1 MASTL
6 NIVIGSHVWVE
17 DKDLS
22 WVDGEVSRI
31 DGKKAHV
38 RTTKGKTVIAN
49 ISDIHPKD
57 TEAPPDG
64 VDDMTRLSYLHE
76 PGVLDNLAVRY
87 AKNIIYTYT
96 GNILIAINPFQR
108 LPNLVDA
115 RTMEKYKGA
124 NLGDLDPHV
133 FAIADVSYRQ
143 MINEGKSNSILVSGE
158 SGAGKTETTKLLMG
172 YLAYLG
178 GRSGTGERTVE
189 QQVLESNPVL
199 EAFGNAKTVRNN
211 NSSRFGK
218 FVEIQ
223 FDKSG
228 KISGAAIRTYLL
240 ERSRVCQIN
249 SPERNYHCFYFLCA
263 APSEDLKKYKLGD
276 PSLFHYLNQ
285 SACIKV
291 DGINDAE
298 EYLATRKAMDTV
310 GITDQEQE
318 AIFRVVAAV
327 LHLGNINFTKGR
339 EADSSIIKDDKSRFH
354 LNTAGELL
362 MCDCEKLENA
372 LIKREINT
380 PEGVITTTV
389 GPNSATISR
398 DGLAKQIYS
407 RLFDWLVNRINASIG
422 QDPNSNKLIG
432 VLDIYGF
439 ESFKTNS
446 FEQLCINFTNEK
458 LQQHFNQNVFK
469 MEQEEYT
476 REQINWSYIEF
487 VDNQDVLD
495 LIERKPGGII
505 ALLDEA
511 CMFPKSTHE
520 TLSQKLYEKFKNHKR
535 FTKPKLSRT
544 AFTIQHYA
552 GDVTYQSD
560 QFLDKNKD
568 YVVAEHQ
575 ELLNASKCSFVS
587 GLFPQATEE
596 NTKSSK
602 SSIATRFKIQLHELM
617 ETLSSTEPHYIRC
630 IKPNSVLKPGI
641 FENTNVLQQLRC
653 SGVLEAI
660 RISCAGYPTRKLF
673 HDFLHR
679 FRVLAPEILK
689 EKNDE
694 KVSCQKVLDKM
705 GLQGYQIG
713 RTKVFLRAGQM
724 ADLDARRTEMRNN
737 AAKGVQSQFRTH
749 VAREQFLVLRDTSIY
764 LQSFV
769 RARLACKQHEF
780 LRQQAAALRI
790 QKNARWYFAWKTY
803 YQLRLSAIT
812 LQAGLRSMAARNEF
826 TFRKKNKASVH
837 IQSQWRC
844 HRDYSNYMNLKRAA
858 LTYQCA
864 WRRRV
869 ARKELRKLKL
879 AARDTQALKVAK
891 EKLEERVEELTSR
904 LDREK
909 KLRADLEK
917 SKADEVSKLKE
928 ALHEM
933 EQRVEEV
940 KAMQEQES
948 AKKAVEEALAQERE
962 KISLL
967 TTEIE
972 GLKVLLV
979 AEREENDKMKKA
991 HANAL
996 ETNEELNKE
1005 VSDADEKIKQFSDT
1019 VRRLEGTVSE
1029 HEGLLLTERQQNEAA
1044 NAALAESQA
1053 RNEALVSKLE
1063 DAVKQNDLLHEADQ
1077 RFQEATKNLESSL
1090 TFEKQRHEANLI
1102 ELAEA
1107 REKIEEL
1114 QREVGDTDE
1123 KFTLLQT
1130 SIQSVEERLREKDA
1144 LLTTERLESEAT
1156 KKSLNESEDRN
1167 QDLLLKIEIAQKDIA
1182 HFQETVRRHEENM
1195 AALET
1200 SLRSERQQNDAIM
1213 KQLAESQGEIG
1224 ELQRKLE
1231 DADARNG
1238 LLQDSLQRHEENMA
1252 ALETSLRS
1260 ERQQNDA
1267 IMKQLAE
1274 SQGEIG
1280 ELQRKLEDADARN
1293 GLLQDSLQRHEE
1305 NMAALETSL
1314 RSERQQNDAIMKQL
1328 AESQGEIGELQRKL
1342 EDADARNGLLQDSLQ
1357 RLEDDAT
1364 TREALMETERKET
1377 EMTKKTLT
1385 EALDQIEELVKEVEC
1400 ANHSVHQLQDS
1411 MQRMEQTAVA
1421 REATL
1426 LAEHQEKDATSK
1438 ALAEA
1443 QGRIEGLLK
1452 EIYSA
1457 NRKNDQ
1463 LQSTIERLEEGATT
1477 TDALYLAERKGHDQ
1491 TKKSLSEA
1499 QETNKELLKKIEKA
1513 EKNIDQLLENVERL
1527 EKDAITRESL
1537 LLTTKQSY
1545 GDTAKLLLESQEK
1558 NQELVHKVEDSDS
1571 KIVLLEDSVK
1581 RLEESTADKDSL
1593 LAIERHEN
1601 SETKKELVG
1610 SQKKIAELLTEV
1622 QDTRANVA
1630 ELEDLIRR
1638 LEGKLAIT
1646 EALLLTEKEQNAST
1660 LKLLAEAQLRIEE
1673 LIKKLEGSDRKSD
1686 SLQDTITRLE
1696 QDVTAKEAL
1705 LLTEKEA
1712 HDATRKTLTEA
1723 QEESGELLK
1732 KIHDNDKHILQL
1744 QFTIQRLEETTVANE
1759 NLLLRE
1765 REQNDITTK
1774 AHNESQEKYEE
1785 LLSKFV
1791 DVDRKIDLLQGTIER
1806 LGENTTKDSLLLSER
1821 HEKDAIKKALTEA
1834 QEKNE
1839 ELLMKVEDAN
1849 EKIEQLQTTIDM
1861 LEDNVAAKDVS
1872 LEAAMK
1878 ENDAIRRSL
1887 TEAQER
1893 NDELLK
1899 KISDSEYRIHL
1910 LQDTIQK
1917 LQVDAISRLSSFVME
1932 KQESDA
1938 SKRAVTE
1945 AHERNEDL
1953 LKRNEDLLKRNDD
1966 LIKKIE
1972 DSSKIV
1978 TQLQEAL
1985 QRLEGKACNLEAENQ
2000 VLRQQATSTPPTSAK
2015 SPASRAKISRIHRS
2029 PENGHNLNGDIRQT
2043 EMKPSTGTSEA
2054 ITSAANVPDLGD
2066 QKDFEHGEKLQRIP
2080 KQKYQPSHHQQP
2092 QDDQQWLLACIPQHL
2107 GFSGSK
2113 PVAALLIYQCLLHW
2127 KSFEAMKTGVF
2138 DSILHA
2144 INSATEAQN
2153 DMRTLAYW
2161 LSNLSTLTVLLQRSF
2176 KTTRTAIS
2184 TPQRRRFS
2192 SERIFHGNQTSN
2204 AGLAYLS
2211 GQSVVGSAGLPQVEA
2226 KYPALLFKQ
2235 QLVDLIEKVYGMIS
2249 DSVKK
2254 ELNPLLELC
2263 IQDPRTSHSSIAKGN
2278 LNGMGQQ
2285 NQLTYWLGIVKILTS
2300 YLDVL
2305 RVNHVPSILVHK
2317 LFTQIFSLIDVQLFN
2332 RLLLRRECCSFS
2344 NGEYVRAGLTELKH
2358 WSDNAT
2364 REFAGSAWEAL
2375 RHIRQAV
2382 DFLVISLKPMRTL
2395 REIHTDVCPALSIQ
2409 QLERIVSMYWDDVN
2423 GTNTI
2428 SAEFTS
2434 SLKSAV
2440 RDESNM
2446 ATSFSILLDDDSSIP
2461 FSLDDIT
2468 KTLPVIE
2475 VADDDFVPF
2484 VHENPSFA
2492 FLLQRGE

>member
-1 MASTL
+1 MASML

-17 DKDLS
+17 DKDLA

-31 DGKKAHV
+31 DGQNAHV
-38 RTTKGKTVIAN
+38 RTTKGDTVTAK

-158 SGAGKTETTKLLMG
+158 SGAGKTETTKLLMR
-172 YLAYLG
+172 YLAFLG

-263 APSEDLKKYKLGD
+263 APSEKYKLGD
-276 PSLFHYLNQ
+276 PSSFHYLNQ
-285 SACIKV
+285 STCIKV

-298 EYLATRKAMDTV
+298 EYLATRNAMDTV
-310 GITDQEQE
+310 GITEQEQE

-327 LHLGNINFTKGR
+327 LHLGNINFAKGR
-339 EADSSIIKDDKSRFH
+339 EVDSSVIKDEKSRFH

-362 MCDCEKLENA
+362 MCDCGKLENA
-372 LIKREINT
+372 LINREINT

-389 GPNSATISR
+389 GPSSATISR

-495 LIERKPGGII
+495 LIEKKPGGII

-575 ELLNASKCSFVS
+575 ELLNASKCPFVS
-587 GLFPQATEE
+587 GLFPPATEE

-602 SSIATRFKIQLHELM
+602 SSIATRFKMQLHELM
-617 ETLSSTEPHYIRC
+617 ETLSSTDPHYIRC
-630 IKPNSVLKPGI
+630 IKPNSVLKPAV

-694 KVSCQKVLDKM
+694 KVACQKILDKI

-724 ADLDARRTEMRNN
+724 AELDARRTEMRNN
-737 AAKGVQSQFRTH
+737 AARGVQSQYRTH
-749 VAREQFLVLRDTSIY
+749 VAREQFLVLRDASIC

-780 LRQQAAALRI
+780 LRQEAAALRI
-790 QKNARWYFAWKTY
+790 QKTTRWYFAWKTY
-803 YQLRLSAIT
+803 CQLRLSAVT
-812 LQAGLRSMAARNEF
+812 LQAGVRAMAARNEF
-826 TFRKKNKASVH
+826 NFRKRNKASIR

-844 HRDYSNYMNLKRAA
+844 HRDYSNYMKLKRAA

-869 ARKELRKLKL
+869 AKKELRKLRM

-891 EKLEERVEELTSR
+891 EKLEQRVEELTNR
-904 LDREK
+904 LGLEK
-909 KLRADLEK
+909 KLRDDLAK
-917 SKADEVSKLKE
+917 SKAEEISKLKT
-928 ALHEM
+928 ALHKM
-933 EQRVEEV
+933 EQQVEEV

-962 KISLL
+962 RINLL

-972 GLKVLLV
+972 GLKELLV
-979 AEREENDKMKKA
+979 AEREENDIRKKA

-996 ETNEELNKE
+996 EMNEELNKK
-1005 VSDADEKIKQFSDT
+1005 VSDADEKIKQFSDI
-1019 VRRLEGTVSE
+1019 VQRLEGTIR
-1029 HEGLLLTERQQNEAA
+1029 EGEALLLIERQQNEATIA
-1044 NAALAESQA
+1044 TFAESQA
-1053 RNEALVSKLE
+1053 KNEALVSKLE
-1063 DAVKQNDLLHEADQ
+1063 DAMKQNDLLRETAQ
-1077 RFQEATKNLESSL
+1077 RFEEAMKTLESSL
-1090 TFEKQRHEANLI
+1090 TFEKQQHEASLV

-1123 KFTLLQT
+1123 KSTLLQT
-1130 SIQSVEERLREKDA
+1130 TIQSLEERLREKDA
-1144 LLTTERLESEAT
+1144 LLTLERQESEAT
-1156 KKSLNESEDRN
+1156 KKSLSESEDRN
-1167 QDLLLKIEIAQKDIA
+1167 QNLLMKIEVAEKEIA
-1182 HFQETVRRHEENM
+1182 HFRETIQRHEENI

-1200 SLRSERQQNDAIM
+1200 SLRSEKQQTDVIM
-1213 KQLAESQGEIG
+1213 KQLADSQGEIG

-1231 DADARNG
+1231 DADG
-1238 LLQDSLQRHEENMA
+1238 
-1252 ALETSLRS
+1252 
-1260 ERQQNDA
+1260 
-1267 IMKQLAE
+1267 
-1274 SQGEIG
+1274 
-1280 ELQRKLEDADARN
+1280 
-1293 GLLQDSLQRHEE
+1293 
-1305 NMAALETSL
+1305 
-1314 RSERQQNDAIMKQL
+1314 
-1328 AESQGEIGELQRKL
+1328 
-1342 EDADARNGLLQDSLQ
+1342 RNGLLQDSLQ
-1357 RLEDDAT
+1357 RLE
-1364 TREALMETERKET
+1364 
-1377 EMTKKTLT
+1377 
-1385 EALDQIEELVKEVEC
+1385 
-1400 ANHSVHQLQDS
+1400 
-1411 MQRMEQTAVA
+1411 
-1421 REATL
+1421 
-1426 LAEHQEKDATSK
+1426 
-1438 ALAEA
+1438 
-1443 QGRIEGLLK
+1443 
-1452 EIYSA
+1452 
-1457 NRKNDQ
+1457 
-1463 LQSTIERLEEGATT
+1463 
-1477 TDALYLAERKGHDQ
+1477 
-1491 TKKSLSEA
+1491 
-1499 QETNKELLKKIEKA
+1499 
-1513 EKNIDQLLENVERL
+1513 
-1527 EKDAITRESL
+1527 
-1537 LLTTKQSY
+1537 
-1545 GDTAKLLLESQEK
+1545 
-1558 NQELVHKVEDSDS
+1558 
-1571 KIVLLEDSVK
+1571 
-1581 RLEESTADKDSL
+1581 ESTTDKDSL

-1601 SETKKELVG
+1601 CETKKELAG
-1610 SQKKIAELLTEV
+1610 SQKKIEELLTEV
-1622 QDTRANVA
+1622 QGAHVNIA
-1630 ELEDLIRR
+1630 ELEESIRR
-1638 LEGKLAIT
+1638 LEQDGTAKD
-1646 EALLLTEKEQNAST
+1646 ALLLTEKQAH
-1660 LKLLAEAQLRIEE
+1660 EAT
-1673 LIKKLEGSDRKSD
+1673 K
-1686 SLQDTITRLE
+1686 
-1696 QDVTAKEAL
+1696 
-1705 LLTEKEA
+1705 
-1712 HDATRKTLTEA
+1712 KTLSEA
-1723 QEESGELLK
+1723 QERNEELLK
-1732 KIHDNDKHILQL
+1732 KIYDNDKNILQL
-1744 QFTIQRLEETTVANE
+1744 QFTIQRLEETTVAKE

-1765 REQNDITTK
+1765 KEQNDATTK
-1774 AHNESQEKYEE
+1774 AHIESQEKYEE
-1785 LLSKFV
+1785 LLKKFV
-1791 DVDRKIDLLQGTIER
+1791 DVDTKIDLLQGTIER
-1806 LGENTTKDSLLLSER
+1806 FGENTTTKDALLLSER
-1821 HEKDAIKKALTEA
+1821 NEKDAIRKALTEA
-1834 QEKNE
+1834 DEKNE

-1849 EKIEQLQTTIDM
+1849 EKIEHLQTMINK
-1861 LEDNVAAKDVS
+1861 LEDNIAAKDVS
-1872 LEAAMK
+1872 LEAATK
-1878 ENDAIRRSL
+1878 ENDTIRKSL
-1887 TEAQER
+1887 AEAQER

-1910 LQDTIQK
+1910 LQDTVQK

-1938 SKRAVTE
+1938 AKRAVTE

-1953 LKRNEDLLKRNDD
+1953 LKRNEDLLKRNDA

-1972 DSSKIV
+1972 ESSKIV

-1985 QRLEGKACNLEAENQ
+1985 QRLEGKAANLEAENQ
-2000 VLRQQATSTPPTSAK
+2000 VLRQQATSTPPSTAK
-2015 SPASRAKISRIHRS
+2015 SPASRSKITRIHRS
-2029 PENGHNLNGDIRQT
+2029 PENGHILNGDIRQT
-2043 EMKPSTGTSEA
+2043 EMKPSTSTSDA
-2054 ITSAANVPDLGD
+2054 ITSSGNVTDLGD
-2066 QKDFEHGEKLQRIP
+2066 QKEFEHGEKLQRIP
-2080 KQKYQPSHHQQP
+2080 KPKYQSSHHQQP
-2092 QDDQQWLLACIPQHL
+2092 QDDQQWLLTCISQYL

-2144 INSATEAQN
+2144 INMATEAQN

-2192 SERIFHGNQTSN
+2192 SDRIFHGNQTSN

-2211 GQSVVGSAGLPQVEA
+2211 GQTVVGSAGLPQVEA

-2263 IQDPRTSHSSIAKGN
+2263 IQDPRTSHSSLAKGH

-2285 NQLTYWLGIVKILTS
+2285 NQLTHWLGIVKILTS

-2305 RVNHVPSILVHK
+2305 KANHVPSVLVHK

-2344 NGEYVRAGLTELKH
+2344 NGEYVRAGLAELKH

-2395 REIHTDVCPALSIQ
+2395 REIRTDVCPALSIQ

-2440 RDESNM
+2440 REESNM

-2475 VADDDFVPF
+2475 VADDDLLPF

>member
-1 MASTL
+1 
-6 NIVIGSHVWVE
+6 
-17 DKDLS
+17 
-22 WVDGEVSRI
+22 
-31 DGKKAHV
+31 
-38 RTTKGKTVIAN
+38 
-49 ISDIHPKD
+49 
-57 TEAPPDG
+57 
-64 VDDMTRLSYLHE
+64 
-76 PGVLDNLAVRY
+76 
-87 AKNIIYTYT
+87 
-96 GNILIAINPFQR
+96 
-108 LPNLVDA
+108 
-115 RTMEKYKGA
+115 
-124 NLGDLDPHV
+124 
-133 FAIADVSYRQ
+133 
-143 MINEGKSNSILVSGE
+143 MINEGKSNSVLVSGE
-158 SGAGKTETTKLLMG
+158 SGAGKTETTKLLMR
-172 YLAYLG
+172 YLAFLG

-276 PSLFHYLNQ
+276 PSSFHYLNQ
-285 SACIKV
+285 SACIQV

-298 EYLATRKAMDTV
+298 EYLATRNAMDTV

-327 LHLGNINFTKGR
+327 LHLGNINFAKGR
-339 EADSSIIKDDKSRFH
+339 EVDSSIIKDDKSRFH
-354 LNTAGELL
+354 LKTAGELL

-407 RLFDWLVNRINASIG
+407 RLFEWLVNRINASIG
-422 QDPNSNKLIG
+422 QDPDSNKLIG

-495 LIERKPGGII
+495 LIEKKPGGII

-520 TLSQKLYEKFKNHKR
+520 TLSQKLYEKFKTHKR

-575 ELLNASKCSFVS
+575 ELLNGSKCSFVS
-587 GLFPQATEE
+587 GLFPPATEE

-602 SSIATRFKIQLHELM
+602 SSIATRFKMQLHELM

-660 RISCAGYPTRKLF
+660 RISCAGYPTRKQF

-679 FRVLAPEILK
+679 FCVLAPEILK

-694 KVSCQKVLDKM
+694 KVSCQKILDKM

-724 ADLDARRTEMRNN
+724 AELDGRRTEMRNS
-737 AAKGVQSQFRTH
+737 AARGLQSQFRTH
-749 VAREQFLVLRDTSIY
+749 VAREQFLVLRDTSIC

-769 RARLACKQHEF
+769 RARLACKQHEL
-780 LRQQAAALRI
+780 LRQQTAVLRI

-803 YQLRLSAIT
+803 YQMRLSAIT
-812 LQAGLRSMAARNEF
+812 LQAGLRAMAARNEF
-826 TFRKKNKASVH
+826 TFRKRNKASVH

-844 HRDYSNYMNLKRAA
+844 HRDYSNFMKLKRAA

-864 WRRRV
+864 WRRSV
-869 ARKELRKLKL
+869 ARKELRKLKM

-891 EKLEERVEELTSR
+891 EKLEEYVEELKSC
-904 LDREK
+904 LGREK
-909 KLRADLEK
+909 KLRADFEK
-917 SKADEVSKLKE
+917 SKAEEVSKLKE
-928 ALHEM
+928 ALYEM
-933 EQRVEEV
+933 EQQVEEV

-948 AKKAVEEALAQERE
+948 AKKAVEEALTQERE

-972 GLKVLLV
+972 GLNALLV
-979 AEREENDKMKKA
+979 AEREENDVMKKV

-996 ETNEELNKE
+996 ETNEELNKKI
-1005 VSDADEKIKQFSDT
+1005 SDADEKIKQFSDT
-1019 VRRLEGTVSE
+1019 VQRLEGTVSE
-1029 HEGLLLTERQQNEAA
+1029 YEALLLTERQQNEAA
-1044 NAALAESQA
+1044 NAAVAESQA
-1053 RNEALVSKLE
+1053 RSEALVSKLE
-1063 DAVKQNDLLHEADQ
+1063 DAVKQNDLLHEAAQ
-1077 RFQEATKNLESSL
+1077 RFEEATKNLESSL
-1090 TFEKQRHEANLI
+1090 TFEKQRHQANLI
-1102 ELAEA
+1102 ELDEA

-1123 KFTLLQT
+1123 KSTLLQT
-1130 SIQSVEERLREKDA
+1130 SIQSLEERLGEKDA

-1167 QDLLLKIEIAQKDIA
+1167 KDLLMKIEVAEKDIA
-1182 HFQETVRRHEENM
+1182 HFQETVQRNEENM

-1200 SLRSERQQNDAIM
+1200 SLRSERQQ
-1213 KQLAESQGEIG
+1213 K
-1224 ELQRKLE
+1224 
-1231 DADARNG
+1231 
-1238 LLQDSLQRHEENMA
+1238 
-1252 ALETSLRS
+1252 
-1260 ERQQNDA
+1260 
-1267 IMKQLAE
+1267 
-1274 SQGEIG
+1274 
-1280 ELQRKLEDADARN
+1280 
-1293 GLLQDSLQRHEE
+1293 
-1305 NMAALETSL
+1305 
-1314 RSERQQNDAIMKQL
+1314 DAIMKQL

-1357 RLEDDAT
+1357 RLE
-1364 TREALMETERKET
+1364 
-1377 EMTKKTLT
+1377 
-1385 EALDQIEELVKEVEC
+1385 
-1400 ANHSVHQLQDS
+1400 
-1411 MQRMEQTAVA
+1411 
-1421 REATL
+1421 
-1426 LAEHQEKDATSK
+1426 
-1438 ALAEA
+1438 
-1443 QGRIEGLLK
+1443 
-1452 EIYSA
+1452 
-1457 NRKNDQ
+1457 
-1463 LQSTIERLEEGATT
+1463 
-1477 TDALYLAERKGHDQ
+1477 
-1491 TKKSLSEA
+1491 
-1499 QETNKELLKKIEKA
+1499 
-1513 EKNIDQLLENVERL
+1513 
-1527 EKDAITRESL
+1527 
-1537 LLTTKQSY
+1537 
-1545 GDTAKLLLESQEK
+1545 
-1558 NQELVHKVEDSDS
+1558 
-1571 KIVLLEDSVK
+1571 
-1581 RLEESTADKDSL
+1581 ESTADKDSL
-1593 LAIERHEN
+1593 LATERHEN
-1601 SETKKELVG
+1601 SETKKELAG

-1622 QDTRANVA
+1622 QDTGAYIA
-1630 ELEDLIRR
+1630 ELEGSVRR
-1638 LEGKLAIT
+1638 LEGNLTVT
-1646 EALLLTEKEQNAST
+1646 EASLLTEKEQNAST
-1660 LKLLAEAQLRIEE
+1660 LKLLTEAQLRIEE
-1673 LIKKLEGSDRKSD
+1673 LIKKLEGSNRKSD
-1686 SLQDTITRLE
+1686 SLLDTITRLE
-1696 QDVTAKEAL
+1696 QDVSAKEVL
-1705 LLTEKEA
+1705 LLTEKQA
-1712 HDATRKTLTEA
+1712 HEATRKTLTEV
-1723 QEESGELLK
+1723 QEKSEELLK

-1765 REQNDITTK
+1765 REQNDTTTK

-1785 LLSKFV
+1785 LLKKFI

-1806 LGENTTKDSLLLSER
+1806 LGENTTAKDSLLLSER
-1821 HEKDAIKKALTEA
+1821 HEKAAIKKALTEA
-1834 QEKNE
+1834 EEKNE

-1849 EKIEQLQTTIDM
+1849 EKIGHLQTKINM

-1872 LEAAMK
+1872 LEAAIK
-1878 ENDAIRRSL
+1878 ENDATRKSL

-1893 NDELLK
+1893 NGELLK
-1899 KISDSEYRIHL
+1899 KISDSDYRIHL
-1910 LQDTIQK
+1910 LQDTVQK

-1932 KQESDA
+1932 KQESDIA
-1938 SKRAVTE
+1938 KRAVTE

-1985 QRLEGKACNLEAENQ
+1985 QRLEGKASNLEVENQ
-2000 VLRQQATSTPPTSAK
+2000 VLRQHATSTPPSTAK
-2015 SPASRAKISRIHRS
+2015 SPASRSKISRIHRS
-2029 PENGHNLNGDIRQT
+2029 PENGHILNGDIRQT
-2043 EMKPSTGTSEA
+2043 EMKPSTGTSAA
-2054 ITSAANVPDLGD
+2054 ITSVANVPDLGD
-2066 QKDFEHGEKLQRIP
+2066 QKEFEHGEKLQRIP
-2080 KQKYQPSHHQQP
+2080 KQKYQPSHNQQP
-2092 QDDQQWLLACIPQHL
+2092 QDDQQWLVTCISQYL

-2144 INSATEAQN
+2144 INSATEVQN

-2161 LSNLSTLTVLLQRSF
+2161 LSNLSTLTVFLQRSF
-2176 KTTRTAIS
+2176 KTTRTTIS

-2192 SERIFHGNQTSN
+2192 SERMFGNQTSN

-2211 GQSVVGSAGLPQVEA
+2211 GQSVGSAGLLQVEA

-2263 IQDPRTSHSSIAKGN
+2263 IQDPQTSQSSIAKGN

-2285 NQLTYWLGIVKILTS
+2285 NQLTHWLGIVKILTS

-2305 RVNHVPSILVHK
+2305 RENHVPSILVHK
-2317 LFTQIFSLIDVQLFN
+2317 LFTQMFSLIDVQLFN

-2344 NGEYVRAGLTELKH
+2344 NGEYIRAGLAELKH

-2395 REIHTDVCPALSIQ
+2395 REIRTDVCPALSIQ

-2434 SLKSAV
+2434 SLKSAI

-2446 ATSFSILLDDDSSIP
+2446 ATNFSILLDDDSSIP

-2475 VADDDFVPF
+2475 LADDDFLPF

>member
-1 MASTL
+1 ML

-17 DKDLS
+17 DKDLA
-22 WVDGEVSRI
+22 WVDGEVFRI
-31 DGKKAHV
+31 DGQNAHV

-57 TEAPPDG
+57 TEAPPGG

-108 LPNLVDA
+108 LPNLVDS

-158 SGAGKTETTKLLMG
+158 SGAGKTETTKLLMR
-172 YLAYLG
+172 YLAFLG

-276 PSLFHYLNQ
+276 PSSFHYLNQ

-298 EYLATRKAMDTV
+298 EYLATRNAMYTV
-310 GITDQEQE
+310 GITEQEQE

-327 LHLGNINFTKGR
+327 LHLGNINFAKGR
-339 EADSSIIKDDKSRFH
+339 EVDSSVIKDDKSRFH

-362 MCDCEKLENA
+362 MCDCGKLENA
-372 LIKREINT
+372 LINREINT

-422 QDPNSNKLIG
+422 QDPDSNKLIG

-495 LIERKPGGII
+495 LIEKKPGGII

-587 GLFPQATEE
+587 VLFPPATEE

-602 SSIATRFKIQLHELM
+602 SSIASRFKMQLHELM

-630 IKPNSVLKPGI
+630 IKPNSVLKPAI

-694 KVSCQKVLDKM
+694 KVACQKILDKI

-724 ADLDARRTEMRNN
+724 AELDARRTEMRNN
-737 AAKGVQSQFRTH
+737 AARGVQSQYRTH
-749 VAREQFLVLRDTSIY
+749 VAREQFLVLRDASIC

-790 QKNARWYFAWKTY
+790 QKTTRWYFAWKTY
-803 YQLRLSAIT
+803 CQLRLSAVT
-812 LQAGLRSMAARNEF
+812 LQAGLRAMSARNEF
-826 TFRKKNKASVH
+826 NFRKRNKASVH

-844 HRDYSNYMNLKRAA
+844 HRDYSNYMKLKRAA

-869 ARKELRKLKL
+869 ARKELRKLKM

-904 LDREK
+904 LGLEK

-917 SKADEVSKLKE
+917 SKEEEVSKLKV

-972 GLKVLLV
+972 GLKALLV
-979 AEREENDKMKKA
+979 AEREENDVAKKA

-996 ETNEELNKE
+996 EMNEELNKK
-1005 VSDADEKIKQFSDT
+1005 VSDADEKIKQFNDT
-1019 VRRLEGTVSE
+1019 VQRLEGTIR
-1029 HEGLLLTERQQNEAA
+1029 EGETLLLTERQQNEAA
-1044 NAALAESQA
+1044 SATLAESQA
-1053 RNEALVSKLE
+1053 RNGALVSKLE
-1063 DAVKQNDLLHEADQ
+1063 DAVKQNDLLQETVQ
-1077 RFQEATKNLESSL
+1077 RFEEAMKNLESSL
-1090 TFEKQRHEANLI
+1090 TFEKQQHEASLV

-1123 KFTLLQT
+1123 KSTLLQT
-1130 SIQSVEERLREKDA
+1130 AIQSLEERLREKEA
-1144 LLTTERLESEAT
+1144 LLATERQESEAT
-1156 KKSLNESEDRN
+1156 KKSLSESEDRN
-1167 QDLLLKIEIAQKDIA
+1167 QELLMKTEVTEKEIA
-1182 HFQETVRRHEENM
+1182 HFQET
-1195 AALET
+1195 
-1200 SLRSERQQNDAIM
+1200 I
-1213 KQLAESQGEIG
+1213 
-1224 ELQRKLE
+1224 
-1231 DADARNG
+1231 
-1238 LLQDSLQRHEENMA
+1238 QRHEENMA

-1267 IMKQLAE
+1267 IMKQQAD
-1274 SQGEIG
+1274 SQAEIG
-1280 ELQRKLEDADARN
+1280 ELQRKLEDADGRN
-1293 GLLQDSLQRHEE
+1293 
-1305 NMAALETSL
+1305 
-1314 RSERQQNDAIMKQL
+1314 K
-1328 AESQGEIGELQRKL
+1328 
-1342 EDADARNGLLQDSLQ
+1342 LLQDSLQ
-1357 RLEDDAT
+1357 RLEEDAT
-1364 TREALMETERKET
+1364 AREALMVTERQEN
-1377 EMTKKTLT
+1377 EVTKKTLT

-1411 MQRMEQTAVA
+1411 IQRLEQSAVA

-1426 LAEHQEKDATSK
+1426 LTERQEKDAISK

-1457 NRKNDQ
+1457 SRKTDQ
-1463 LQSTIERLEEGATT
+1463 LQNTIERLEEGATT
-1477 TDALYLAERKGHDQ
+1477 TDALYLEEKQEHDQ

-1499 QETNKELLKKIEKA
+1499 QEINKELLTKIEEA

-1527 EKDAITRESL
+1527 EKDTTARESI

-1545 GDTAKLLLESQEK
+1545 DETAKLLLESQER
-1558 NQELVHKVEDSDS
+1558 NQELMHIVEDSAS

-1601 SETKKELVG
+1601 SETKKELAG
-1610 SQKKIAELLTEV
+1610 SQKKIEELLTEV
-1622 QDTRANVA
+1622 QDTRTCIA
-1630 ELEDLIRR
+1630 ELEESVRR
-1638 LEGKLAIT
+1638 LEGNLGVT

-1660 LKLLAEAQLRIEE
+1660 LKLLSEAQLRIED
-1673 LIKKLEGSDRKSD
+1673 LIKKLEGADRKSD

-1696 QDVTAKEAL
+1696 QEATAKEAL
-1705 LLTEKEA
+1705 LLTEKQA
-1712 HDATRKTLTEA
+1712 HEATRKTLSEV
-1723 QEESGELLK
+1723 QERNEELLK
-1732 KIHDNDKHILQL
+1732 NIHDNDKHILQL

-1765 REQNDITTK
+1765 REQNDATSK
-1774 AHNESQEKYEE
+1774 AHVESQEKYEE
-1785 LLSKFV
+1785 LLKKFV

-1806 LGENTTKDSLLLSER
+1806 LGENTTTKDALLLSER
-1821 HEKDAIKKALTEA
+1821 HEKDAVKKALTEA
-1834 QEKNE
+1834 DEKNE

-1849 EKIEQLQTTIDM
+1849 EKIEHLQTMIIK

-1878 ENDAIRRSL
+1878 ENDTIRKSL

-1910 LQDTIQK
+1910 LQDTVQK

-1938 SKRAVTE
+1938 AKRAVTE

-1972 DSSKIV
+1972 ESSKIV
-1978 TQLQEAL
+1978 IQLQEAL
-1985 QRLEGKACNLEAENQ
+1985 QRIEGKAANLEAENQ
-2000 VLRQQATSTPPTSAK
+2000 ALRQQATATPPSTAK
-2015 SPASRAKISRIHRS
+2015 SPASRSKITRIHRS
-2029 PENGHNLNGDIRQT
+2029 PENGHILNGDMRQT
-2043 EMKPSTGTSEA
+2043 EMKPSTSTSEA
-2054 ITSAANVPDLGD
+2054 ITSAGNVPDSGD
-2066 QKDFEHGEKLQRIP
+2066 QKEFEHGEKLQRIP
-2080 KQKYQPSHHQQP
+2080 RQKYQPSHHQQP
-2092 QDDQQWLLACIPQHL
+2092 QDDQQWLLTCISQYL

-2184 TPQRRRFS
+2184 TPRRRFS
-2192 SERIFHGNQTSN
+2192 SERIFHGNQAPN

-2211 GQSVVGSAGLPQVEA
+2211 GQSAVGSAGLLQVEA

-2263 IQDPRTSHSSIAKGN
+2263 IQDPRTSHSSLAKGH

-2285 NQLTYWLGIVKILTS
+2285 NQLTHWLGIVKILTS

-2305 RVNHVPSILVHK
+2305 KANHVSAK
-2317 LFTQIFSLIDVQLFN
+2317 LLLTYLCFET

-2344 NGEYVRAGLTELKH
+2344 NGEYVRAGLAELKH

-2395 REIHTDVCPALSIQ
+2395 REIRTDVCPALSIQ

-2440 RDESNM
+2440 REESNM

-2468 KTLPVIE
+2468 KTLPAIE
-2475 VADDDFVPF
+2475 VADDDLLPF

>member
-1 MASTL
+1 
-6 NIVIGSHVWVE
+6 
-17 DKDLS
+17 
-22 WVDGEVSRI
+22 
-31 DGKKAHV
+31 
-38 RTTKGKTVIAN
+38 
-49 ISDIHPKD
+49 
-57 TEAPPDG
+57 
-64 VDDMTRLSYLHE
+64 
-76 PGVLDNLAVRY
+76 
-87 AKNIIYTYT
+87 
-96 GNILIAINPFQR
+96 
-108 LPNLVDA
+108 
-115 RTMEKYKGA
+115 
-124 NLGDLDPHV
+124 
-133 FAIADVSYRQ
+133 

-1238 LLQDSLQRHEENMA
+1238 LLQDSLQR
-1252 ALETSLRS
+1252 
-1260 ERQQNDA
+1260 
-1267 IMKQLAE
+1267 
-1274 SQGEIG
+1274 
-1280 ELQRKLEDADARN
+1280 
-1293 GLLQDSLQRHEE
+1293 
-1305 NMAALETSL
+1305 
-1314 RSERQQNDAIMKQL
+1314 
-1328 AESQGEIGELQRKL
+1328 
-1342 EDADARNGLLQDSLQ
+1342 
-1357 RLEDDAT
+1357 
-1364 TREALMETERKET
+1364 
-1377 EMTKKTLT
+1377 
-1385 EALDQIEELVKEVEC
+1385 
-1400 ANHSVHQLQDS
+1400 
-1411 MQRMEQTAVA
+1411 
-1421 REATL
+1421 
-1426 LAEHQEKDATSK
+1426 
-1438 ALAEA
+1438 
-1443 QGRIEGLLK
+1443 
-1452 EIYSA
+1452 
-1457 NRKNDQ
+1457 
-1463 LQSTIERLEEGATT
+1463 
-1477 TDALYLAERKGHDQ
+1477 
-1491 TKKSLSEA
+1491 
-1499 QETNKELLKKIEKA
+1499 
-1513 EKNIDQLLENVERL
+1513 
-1527 EKDAITRESL
+1527 
-1537 LLTTKQSY
+1537 
-1545 GDTAKLLLESQEK
+1545 
-1558 NQELVHKVEDSDS
+1558 
-1571 KIVLLEDSVK
+1571 
-1581 RLEESTADKDSL
+1581 
-1593 LAIERHEN
+1593 
-1601 SETKKELVG
+1601 
-1610 SQKKIAELLTEV
+1610 
-1622 QDTRANVA
+1622 
-1630 ELEDLIRR
+1630 
-1638 LEGKLAIT
+1638 
-1646 EALLLTEKEQNAST
+1646 
-1660 LKLLAEAQLRIEE
+1660 
-1673 LIKKLEGSDRKSD
+1673 
-1686 SLQDTITRLE
+1686 LE

>member
-1 MASTL
+1 MASMS

-22 WVDGEVSRI
+22 WVDGEVFRI
-31 DGKKAHV
+31 DGQNAHV
-38 RTTKGKTVIAN
+38 RTTKGKTVTAN

-158 SGAGKTETTKLLMG
+158 SGAGKTETTKLLMR
-172 YLAYLG
+172 YLAFLG

-276 PSLFHYLNQ
+276 PSSFHYLNQ

-298 EYLATRKAMDTV
+298 EYLATRNAMDTV

-327 LHLGNINFTKGR
+327 LHLGNINFAKGR
-339 EADSSIIKDDKSRFH
+339 EVDSSIIKDDKSRFH

-372 LIKREINT
+372 LINREINT

-422 QDPNSNKLIG
+422 QDPDSNKLIG

-495 LIERKPGGII
+495 LIEKKPGGII

-587 GLFPQATEE
+587 GLFPPATEE

-602 SSIATRFKIQLHELM
+602 SSIATRFKVQLHELM

-660 RISCAGYPTRKLF
+660 RISCAGYPTRKQF

-694 KVSCQKVLDKM
+694 KVSCQKILDKM

-713 RTKVFLRAGQM
+713 ITKVFLRAGQM
-724 ADLDARRTEMRNN
+724 AELDARRTEMRNN
-737 AAKGVQSQFRTH
+737 AARGVQSQFRTH
-749 VAREQFLVLRDTSIY
+749 VAREQFLVLRDASIC
-764 LQSFV
+764 LQSLV
-769 RARLACKQHEF
+769 RARLACKQHEL

-812 LQAGLRSMAARNEF
+812 LQAGLRAMAARNEF
-826 TFRKKNKASVH
+826 TFRKRNKASVH

-844 HRDYSNYMNLKRAA
+844 HRDYSNYMKLRRAA

-869 ARKELRKLKL
+869 ARKELRKLRM

-909 KLRADLEK
+909 KLRVDLEK
-917 SKADEVSKLKE
+917 SKAEEVSKLKE
-928 ALHEM
+928 ALQEM

-972 GLKVLLV
+972 GLKALLV
-979 AEREENDKMKKA
+979 AEREENDVAKKA

-996 ETNEELNKE
+996 ETNEELNKK

-1019 VRRLEGTVSE
+1019 VQRLEGTVRE
-1029 HEGLLLTERQQNEAA
+1029 HEALLLTERQQNEAA

-1053 RNEALVSKLE
+1053 RNEVLVSKLE
-1063 DAVKQNDLLHEADQ
+1063 DAVKQNDLLHEAAQ
-1077 RFQEATKNLESSL
+1077 RFEEATKNLESSL

-1102 ELAEA
+1102 QLAEA

-1123 KFTLLQT
+1123 KSTLLQT
-1130 SIQSVEERLREKDA
+1130 SIQSLEERLREKDA
-1144 LLTTERLESEAT
+1144 LLITERLESEAT

-1167 QDLLLKIEIAQKDIA
+1167 QDLVMKIEVTEKDIA
-1182 HFQETVRRHEENM
+1182 HFQETV
-1195 AALET
+1195 
-1200 SLRSERQQNDAIM
+1200 
-1213 KQLAESQGEIG
+1213 
-1224 ELQRKLE
+1224 
-1231 DADARNG
+1231 
-1238 LLQDSLQRHEENMA
+1238 QRHEENMA

-1267 IMKQLAE
+1267 IVKQLAE
-1274 SQGEIG
+1274 SQGEVG
-1280 ELQRKLEDADARN
+1280 ELQRKLEDACARN
-1293 GLLQDSLQRHEE
+1293 S
-1305 NMAALETSL
+1305 
-1314 RSERQQNDAIMKQL
+1314 
-1328 AESQGEIGELQRKL
+1328 
-1342 EDADARNGLLQDSLQ
+1342 LLQDSLQ
-1357 RLEDDAT
+1357 RLEEDAT
-1364 TREALMETERKET
+1364 TREALMVTERKET
-1377 EMTKKTLT
+1377 EVTKKTLT

-1411 MQRMEQTAVA
+1411 IQRLEQTAVA

-1426 LAEHQEKDATSK
+1426 LTERQEKDATSK

-1457 NRKNDQ
+1457 NRKTDQ

-1477 TDALYLAERKGHDQ
+1477 TDALYLAERKEHDQ

-1499 QETNKELLKKIEKA
+1499 QETNKELQKKIVEA

-1527 EKDAITRESL
+1527 EKDATTRESL
-1537 LLTTKQSY
+1537 LLTTMQSY
-1545 GDTAKLLLESQEK
+1545 DDTTKLLLESQEK
-1558 NQELVHKVEDSDS
+1558 NRELVHKVEESDS

-1581 RLEESTADKDSL
+1581 RLEEITADKDSL

-1601 SETKKELVG
+1601 SETKKELAG

-1622 QDTRANVA
+1622 QDTRANIA
-1630 ELEDLIRR
+1630 ELEDSVR
-1638 LEGKLAIT
+1638 
-1646 EALLLTEKEQNAST
+1646 
-1660 LKLLAEAQLRIEE
+1660 
-1673 LIKKLEGSDRKSD
+1673 
-1686 SLQDTITRLE
+1686 RLE

-1705 LLTEKEA
+1705 LLTEKQA
-1712 HDATRKTLTEA
+1712 HEETRKTLTET
-1723 QEESGELLK
+1723 QEKSEELLK
-1732 KIHDNDKHILQL
+1732 KIHDSDKHILQL

-1765 REQNDITTK
+1765 REQNDTTTK

-1785 LLSKFV
+1785 LLTKFI
-1791 DVDRKIDLLQGTIER
+1791 DVDRKIDLLQDTIER
-1806 LGENTTKDSLLLSER
+1806 LGENTTTKDSLLLSER
-1821 HEKDAIKKALTEA
+1821 HEKDAIKKTLTEA
-1834 QEKNE
+1834 EEKNE

-1849 EKIEQLQTTIDM
+1849 EKIGHLQTTINT

-1878 ENDAIRRSL
+1878 ENDAIRKSL

-1910 LQDTIQK
+1910 LQDTVQK

-1938 SKRAVTE
+1938 AKRAVTE

-1985 QRLEGKACNLEAENQ
+1985 QRLEGKASNLEAENQ
-2000 VLRQQATSTPPTSAK
+2000 ILRQQATSTPPSTAK
-2015 SPASRAKISRIHRS
+2015 SPASRLKISRIHRS
-2029 PENGHNLNGDIRQT
+2029 PENGHIFNGDIRQT

-2092 QDDQQWLLACIPQHL
+2092 QDDQQWLLTCISQYL

-2113 PVAALLIYQCLLHW
+2113 PVAALLIYQCFLHW
-2127 KSFEAMKTGVF
+2127 KSFEAMKTSVF
-2138 DSILHA
+2138 DNVLHA

-2285 NQLTYWLGIVKILTS
+2285 NQLTHWLGIVKILTS

-2305 RVNHVPSILVHK
+2305 RANHVPSILVHK

-2344 NGEYVRAGLTELKH
+2344 NGEYVRAGLAELKH

-2375 RHIRQAV
+2375 KHIRQAV

-2395 REIHTDVCPALSIQ
+2395 REIRTDVCPALSIQ

-2440 RDESNM
+2440 REESNM

-2475 VADDDFVPF
+2475 VADDDFLPF

>member
-1 MASTL
+1 MNHGASLALMFLFVCYDADVSECEIVFFRWRLFLAGFGAVFCGFATRVLGKVKSVACDILQASML

-22 WVDGEVSRI
+22 WVDGEVFRI
-31 DGKKAHV
+31 DGQNAHV
-38 RTTKGKTVIAN
+38 HTTKGKTVIAN
-49 ISDIHPKD
+49 ISNIHPKD

-87 AKNIIYTYT
+87 AKNIIYVSDAFVTLWEAQLLCESIFSNVLLLTSQTYT

-108 LPNLVDA
+108 LPSLVDA
-115 RTMEKYKGA
+115 LTMEKYKGA

-133 FAIADVSYRQ
+133 FAIADAAYRQ
-143 MINEGKSNSILVSGE
+143 MINEGKSNSVLVSGE
-158 SGAGKTETTKLLMG
+158 SGAGKTETTKLLMR
-172 YLAYLG
+172 YLAFLG

-276 PSLFHYLNQ
+276 PSSFHYLNQ
-285 SACIKV
+285 SACIQV

-298 EYLATRKAMDTV
+298 EYLATRNAMDTV

-327 LHLGNINFTKGR
+327 LHLGNINFAKGR
-339 EADSSIIKDDKSRFH
+339 EVDSSIIKDDKSRFH
-354 LNTAGELL
+354 LKTAGELL

-407 RLFDWLVNRINASIG
+407 RLFEWLVNRINASIG
-422 QDPNSNKLIG
+422 QDPDSNKLIG

-458 LQQHFNQNVFK
+458 LQQHFNQ
-469 MEQEEYT
+469 
-476 REQINWSYIEF
+476 
-487 VDNQDVLD
+487 
-495 LIERKPGGII
+495 KPGGII

-520 TLSQKLYEKFKNHKR
+520 TLSQKLYEKFKTHKR

-575 ELLNASKCSFVS
+575 ELLNGSKCSFVS
-587 GLFPQATEE
+587 GLFPPATEE

-602 SSIATRFKIQLHELM
+602 SSIATRFKMQLHELM

-660 RISCAGYPTRKLF
+660 RISCAGYPTRKQF

-679 FRVLAPEILK
+679 FCVLAPEILK

-694 KVSCQKVLDKM
+694 KVSCQKILDKM

-724 ADLDARRTEMRNN
+724 AELDGRRTEMRNS
-737 AAKGVQSQFRTH
+737 AARGLQSQFRTH
-749 VAREQFLVLRDTSIY
+749 VAREQFLVLRDTSIC

-769 RARLACKQHEF
+769 RARLACKQHEL
-780 LRQQAAALRI
+780 LRQQTAVLRI

-803 YQLRLSAIT
+803 YQMRLSAIT
-812 LQAGLRSMAARNEF
+812 LQAGLRAMAARNEF
-826 TFRKKNKASVH
+826 TFRKRNKASVH

-844 HRDYSNYMNLKRAA
+844 HRDYSNFMKLKRAA

-864 WRRRV
+864 WRRSV
-869 ARKELRKLKL
+869 ARKELRKLKM

-891 EKLEERVEELTSR
+891 EKLEEYVEELKSC
-904 LDREK
+904 LGREK
-909 KLRADLEK
+909 KLRADFEK
-917 SKADEVSKLKE
+917 SKAEEVSKLKE
-928 ALHEM
+928 ALYEM
-933 EQRVEEV
+933 EQQVEEV

-948 AKKAVEEALAQERE
+948 AKKAVEEALTQERE

-972 GLKVLLV
+972 GLNALLV
-979 AEREENDKMKKA
+979 AEREENDVMKKV

-996 ETNEELNKE
+996 ETNEELNKKI
-1005 VSDADEKIKQFSDT
+1005 SDADEKIKQFSDT
-1019 VRRLEGTVSE
+1019 VQRLEGTVSE
-1029 HEGLLLTERQQNEAA
+1029 YEALLLTERQQNEAA
-1044 NAALAESQA
+1044 NAAVAESQA
-1053 RNEALVSKLE
+1053 RSEALVSKLE
-1063 DAVKQNDLLHEADQ
+1063 DAVKQNDLLHEAAQ
-1077 RFQEATKNLESSL
+1077 RFEEATKNLESSL
-1090 TFEKQRHEANLI
+1090 TFEKQRHQANLI
-1102 ELAEA
+1102 ELDEA

-1123 KFTLLQT
+1123 KSTLLQT
-1130 SIQSVEERLREKDA
+1130 SIQSLEERLGEKDA

-1167 QDLLLKIEIAQKDIA
+1167 KDLLMKIEVAEKDIA
-1182 HFQETVRRHEENM
+1182 HFQETVQRNEENM

-1200 SLRSERQQNDAIM
+1200 SLRSERQQ
-1213 KQLAESQGEIG
+1213 K
-1224 ELQRKLE
+1224 
-1231 DADARNG
+1231 
-1238 LLQDSLQRHEENMA
+1238 
-1252 ALETSLRS
+1252 
-1260 ERQQNDA
+1260 
-1267 IMKQLAE
+1267 
-1274 SQGEIG
+1274 
-1280 ELQRKLEDADARN
+1280 
-1293 GLLQDSLQRHEE
+1293 
-1305 NMAALETSL
+1305 
-1314 RSERQQNDAIMKQL
+1314 DAIMKQL

-1357 RLEDDAT
+1357 RLE
-1364 TREALMETERKET
+1364 
-1377 EMTKKTLT
+1377 
-1385 EALDQIEELVKEVEC
+1385 
-1400 ANHSVHQLQDS
+1400 
-1411 MQRMEQTAVA
+1411 
-1421 REATL
+1421 
-1426 LAEHQEKDATSK
+1426 
-1438 ALAEA
+1438 
-1443 QGRIEGLLK
+1443 
-1452 EIYSA
+1452 
-1457 NRKNDQ
+1457 
-1463 LQSTIERLEEGATT
+1463 
-1477 TDALYLAERKGHDQ
+1477 
-1491 TKKSLSEA
+1491 
-1499 QETNKELLKKIEKA
+1499 
-1513 EKNIDQLLENVERL
+1513 
-1527 EKDAITRESL
+1527 
-1537 LLTTKQSY
+1537 
-1545 GDTAKLLLESQEK
+1545 
-1558 NQELVHKVEDSDS
+1558 
-1571 KIVLLEDSVK
+1571 
-1581 RLEESTADKDSL
+1581 ESTADKDSL
-1593 LAIERHEN
+1593 LATERHEN
-1601 SETKKELVG
+1601 SETKKELAG

-1622 QDTRANVA
+1622 QDTGAYIA
-1630 ELEDLIRR
+1630 ELEGSVRR
-1638 LEGKLAIT
+1638 LEGNLTVT
-1646 EALLLTEKEQNAST
+1646 EASLLTEKEQNAST
-1660 LKLLAEAQLRIEE
+1660 LKLLTEAQLRIEE
-1673 LIKKLEGSDRKSD
+1673 LIKKLEGSNRKSD
-1686 SLQDTITRLE
+1686 SLLDTITSVGHPHHLSRALHCSRASAPPSPC
-1696 QDVTAKEAL
+1696 DVAFVRCLADAPRRFSGVRRYQRVGAPRRVGPVL
-1705 LLTEKEA
+1705 LLVLVVTPVSLQPPAATHPCHLLDRPLPPAVGTRTRAAAVDIA
-1712 HDATRKTLTEA
+1712 HEATRKTLTEV
-1723 QEESGELLK
+1723 QEKSEELLK

-1765 REQNDITTK
+1765 REQNDTTTK

-1785 LLSKFV
+1785 LLKKFI

-1806 LGENTTKDSLLLSER
+1806 LGENTTAKDSLLLSER
-1821 HEKDAIKKALTEA
+1821 HEKAAIKKALTEA
-1834 QEKNE
+1834 EEKNE

-1849 EKIEQLQTTIDM
+1849 EKIGHLQTKINM

-1872 LEAAMK
+1872 LEAAIK
-1878 ENDAIRRSL
+1878 ENDATRKSL

-1893 NDELLK
+1893 NGELLK
-1899 KISDSEYRIHL
+1899 KISDSDYRIHL
-1910 LQDTIQK
+1910 LQDTVQK

-1932 KQESDA
+1932 KQESDIA
-1938 SKRAVTE
+1938 KRAVTE

-1985 QRLEGKACNLEAENQ
+1985 QRLEGKASNLEVENQ
-2000 VLRQQATSTPPTSAK
+2000 VLRQHATSTPPSTAK
-2015 SPASRAKISRIHRS
+2015 SPASRSKISRIH
-2029 PENGHNLNGDIRQT
+2029 
-2043 EMKPSTGTSEA
+2043 
-2054 ITSAANVPDLGD
+2054 ANVPDLGD
-2066 QKDFEHGEKLQRIP
+2066 QKEFEHGEKLQRIP
-2080 KQKYQPSHHQQP
+2080 KQKYQPSHNQQP
-2092 QDDQQWLLACIPQHL
+2092 QDDQQWLVTCISQYL

-2144 INSATEAQN
+2144 INSATEVQN

-2161 LSNLSTLTVLLQRSF
+2161 LSNLSTLTVFLQRSF
-2176 KTTRTAIS
+2176 KTTRTTIS

-2192 SERIFHGNQTSN
+2192 SERMFGNQTSN

-2211 GQSVVGSAGLPQVEA
+2211 GQSVGSAGLLQVEA

-2263 IQDPRTSHSSIAKGN
+2263 IQDPQTSQSSIAKGN

-2285 NQLTYWLGIVKILTS
+2285 NQLTHWLGIVKILTS

-2305 RVNHVPSILVHK
+2305 RENHVPSILVHK
-2317 LFTQIFSLIDVQLFN
+2317 LFTQMFSLIDVQLFN

-2344 NGEYVRAGLTELKH
+2344 NGEYIRAGLAELKH

-2395 REIHTDVCPALSIQ
+2395 REIRTDVCPALSIQ

-2434 SLKSAV
+2434 SLKSAI

-2446 ATSFSILLDDDSSIP
+2446 ATNFSILLDDDSSIP

-2475 VADDDFVPF
+2475 LADDDFLPF

>member
-1 MASTL
+1 MASML

-17 DKDLS
+17 DKDLA
-22 WVDGEVSRI
+22 WVDGEVFRI
-31 DGKKAHV
+31 DGQNAHV

-57 TEAPPDG
+57 TEAPPGG

-108 LPNLVDA
+108 LPNLVDS

-158 SGAGKTETTKLLMG
+158 SGAGKTETTKLLMR
-172 YLAYLG
+172 YLAFLG

-276 PSLFHYLNQ
+276 PSSFHYLNQ

-298 EYLATRKAMDTV
+298 EYLATRNAMYTV
-310 GITDQEQE
+310 GITEQEQE

-327 LHLGNINFTKGR
+327 LHLGNINFAKGR
-339 EADSSIIKDDKSRFH
+339 EVDSSVIKDDKSRFH

-362 MCDCEKLENA
+362 MCDCGKLENA
-372 LIKREINT
+372 LINREINT

-422 QDPNSNKLIG
+422 QDPDSNKLIG

-495 LIERKPGGII
+495 LIEKKPGGII

-587 GLFPQATEE
+587 VLFPPATEE

-602 SSIATRFKIQLHELM
+602 SSIASRFKMQLHELM

-630 IKPNSVLKPGI
+630 IKPNSVLKPAI

-694 KVSCQKVLDKM
+694 KVACQKILDKI

-724 ADLDARRTEMRNN
+724 AELDARRTEMRNN
-737 AAKGVQSQFRTH
+737 AARGVQSQYRTH
-749 VAREQFLVLRDTSIY
+749 VAREQFLVLRDASIC

-790 QKNARWYFAWKTY
+790 QKTTRWYFAWKTY
-803 YQLRLSAIT
+803 CQLRLSAVT
-812 LQAGLRSMAARNEF
+812 LQAGLRAMSARNEF
-826 TFRKKNKASVH
+826 NFRKRNKASVH

-844 HRDYSNYMNLKRAA
+844 HRDYSNYMKLKRAA

-869 ARKELRKLKL
+869 ARKELRKLKM

-904 LDREK
+904 LGLEK

-917 SKADEVSKLKE
+917 SKEEEVSKLKV

-972 GLKVLLV
+972 GLKALLV
-979 AEREENDKMKKA
+979 AEREENDVAKKA

-996 ETNEELNKE
+996 EMNEELNKK
-1005 VSDADEKIKQFSDT
+1005 VSDADEKIKQFNDT
-1019 VRRLEGTVSE
+1019 VQRLEGTIR
-1029 HEGLLLTERQQNEAA
+1029 EGETLLLTERQQNEAA
-1044 NAALAESQA
+1044 SATLAESQA
-1053 RNEALVSKLE
+1053 RNGALVSKLE
-1063 DAVKQNDLLHEADQ
+1063 DAVKQNDLLQETVQ
-1077 RFQEATKNLESSL
+1077 RFEEAMKNLESSL
-1090 TFEKQRHEANLI
+1090 TFEKQQHEASLV

-1123 KFTLLQT
+1123 KSTLLQT
-1130 SIQSVEERLREKDA
+1130 AIQSLEERLREKEA
-1144 LLTTERLESEAT
+1144 LLATERQESEAT
-1156 KKSLNESEDRN
+1156 KKSLSESEDRN
-1167 QDLLLKIEIAQKDIA
+1167 QELLMKTEVTEKEIA
-1182 HFQETVRRHEENM
+1182 HFQET
-1195 AALET
+1195 
-1200 SLRSERQQNDAIM
+1200 I
-1213 KQLAESQGEIG
+1213 
-1224 ELQRKLE
+1224 
-1231 DADARNG
+1231 
-1238 LLQDSLQRHEENMA
+1238 QRHEENMA

-1267 IMKQLAE
+1267 IMKQQAD
-1274 SQGEIG
+1274 SQAEIG
-1280 ELQRKLEDADARN
+1280 ELQRKLEDADGRN
-1293 GLLQDSLQRHEE
+1293 
-1305 NMAALETSL
+1305 
-1314 RSERQQNDAIMKQL
+1314 K
-1328 AESQGEIGELQRKL
+1328 
-1342 EDADARNGLLQDSLQ
+1342 LLQDSLQ
-1357 RLEDDAT
+1357 RLEGN
-1364 TREALMETERKET
+1364 LG
-1377 EMTKKTLT
+1377 
-1385 EALDQIEELVKEVEC
+1385 V
-1400 ANHSVHQLQDS
+1400 
-1411 MQRMEQTAVA
+1411 
-1421 REATL
+1421 
-1426 LAEHQEKDATSK
+1426 
-1438 ALAEA
+1438 
-1443 QGRIEGLLK
+1443 
-1452 EIYSA
+1452 
-1457 NRKNDQ
+1457 
-1463 LQSTIERLEEGATT
+1463 
-1477 TDALYLAERKGHDQ
+1477 
-1491 TKKSLSEA
+1491 
-1499 QETNKELLKKIEKA
+1499 
-1513 EKNIDQLLENVERL
+1513 
-1527 EKDAITRESL
+1527 
-1537 LLTTKQSY
+1537 
-1545 GDTAKLLLESQEK
+1545 
-1558 NQELVHKVEDSDS
+1558 
-1571 KIVLLEDSVK
+1571 
-1581 RLEESTADKDSL
+1581 
-1593 LAIERHEN
+1593 
-1601 SETKKELVG
+1601 
-1610 SQKKIAELLTEV
+1610 
-1622 QDTRANVA
+1622 
-1630 ELEDLIRR
+1630 
-1638 LEGKLAIT
+1638 T

-1660 LKLLAEAQLRIEE
+1660 LKLLSEAQLRIED
-1673 LIKKLEGSDRKSD
+1673 LIKKLEGADRKSD

-1696 QDVTAKEAL
+1696 QEATAKEAL
-1705 LLTEKEA
+1705 LLTEKQA
-1712 HDATRKTLTEA
+1712 HEATRKTLSEV
-1723 QEESGELLK
+1723 QERNEELLK
-1732 KIHDNDKHILQL
+1732 NIHDNDKHILQL

-1765 REQNDITTK
+1765 REQNDATSK
-1774 AHNESQEKYEE
+1774 AHVESQEKYEE
-1785 LLSKFV
+1785 LLKKFV

-1806 LGENTTKDSLLLSER
+1806 LGENTTTKDALLLSER
-1821 HEKDAIKKALTEA
+1821 HEKDAVKKALTEA
-1834 QEKNE
+1834 DEKNE

-1849 EKIEQLQTTIDM
+1849 EKIEHLQTMIIK

-1878 ENDAIRRSL
+1878 ENDTIRKSL

-1910 LQDTIQK
+1910 LQDTVQK

-1938 SKRAVTE
+1938 AKRAVTE

-1972 DSSKIV
+1972 ESSKIV
-1978 TQLQEAL
+1978 IQLQEAL
-1985 QRLEGKACNLEAENQ
+1985 QRIEGKAANLEAENQ
-2000 VLRQQATSTPPTSAK
+2000 ALRQQATATPPSTAK
-2015 SPASRAKISRIHRS
+2015 SPASRSKITRIHRS
-2029 PENGHNLNGDIRQT
+2029 PENGHILNGDMRQT
-2043 EMKPSTGTSEA
+2043 EMKPSTSTSEA
-2054 ITSAANVPDLGD
+2054 ITSAGNVPDSGD
-2066 QKDFEHGEKLQRIP
+2066 QKEFEHGEKLQRIP
-2080 KQKYQPSHHQQP
+2080 RQKYQPSHHQQP
-2092 QDDQQWLLACIPQHL
+2092 QDDQQWLLTCISQYL

-2184 TPQRRRFS
+2184 TPRRRFS
-2192 SERIFHGNQTSN
+2192 SERIFHGNQAPN

-2211 GQSVVGSAGLPQVEA
+2211 GQSAVGSAGLLQVEA

-2263 IQDPRTSHSSIAKGN
+2263 IQDPRTSHSSLAKGH

-2285 NQLTYWLGIVKILTS
+2285 NQLTHWLGIVKILTS

-2305 RVNHVPSILVHK
+2305 KANHVPSILVHK

-2344 NGEYVRAGLTELKH
+2344 NGEYVRAGLAELKH

-2395 REIHTDVCPALSIQ
+2395 REIRTDVCPALSIQ

-2440 RDESNM
+2440 REESNM

-2468 KTLPVIE
+2468 KTLPAIE
-2475 VADDDFVPF
+2475 VADDDLLPF

>member
-1 MASTL
+1 
-6 NIVIGSHVWVE
+6 
-17 DKDLS
+17 
-22 WVDGEVSRI
+22 
-31 DGKKAHV
+31 
-38 RTTKGKTVIAN
+38 
-49 ISDIHPKD
+49 
-57 TEAPPDG
+57 
-64 VDDMTRLSYLHE
+64 
-76 PGVLDNLAVRY
+76 
-87 AKNIIYTYT
+87 
-96 GNILIAINPFQR
+96 
-108 LPNLVDA
+108 
-115 RTMEKYKGA
+115 
-124 NLGDLDPHV
+124 
-133 FAIADVSYRQ
+133 
-143 MINEGKSNSILVSGE
+143 
-158 SGAGKTETTKLLMG
+158 
-172 YLAYLG
+172 
-178 GRSGTGERTVE
+178 
-189 QQVLESNPVL
+189 
-199 EAFGNAKTVRNN
+199 
-211 NSSRFGK
+211 
-218 FVEIQ
+218 
-223 FDKSG
+223 
-228 KISGAAIRTYLL
+228 
-240 ERSRVCQIN
+240 
-249 SPERNYHCFYFLCA
+249 
-263 APSEDLKKYKLGD
+263 
-276 PSLFHYLNQ
+276 
-285 SACIKV
+285 
-291 DGINDAE
+291 
-298 EYLATRKAMDTV
+298 
-310 GITDQEQE
+310 
-318 AIFRVVAAV
+318 
-327 LHLGNINFTKGR
+327 
-339 EADSSIIKDDKSRFH
+339 
-354 LNTAGELL
+354 
-362 MCDCEKLENA
+362 
-372 LIKREINT
+372 
-380 PEGVITTTV
+380 
-389 GPNSATISR
+389 
-398 DGLAKQIYS
+398 
-407 RLFDWLVNRINASIG
+407 
-422 QDPNSNKLIG
+422 
-432 VLDIYGF
+432 
-439 ESFKTNS
+439 
-446 FEQLCINFTNEK
+446 
-458 LQQHFNQNVFK
+458 
-469 MEQEEYT
+469 
-476 REQINWSYIEF
+476 
-487 VDNQDVLD
+487 
-495 LIERKPGGII
+495 
-505 ALLDEA
+505 
-511 CMFPKSTHE
+511 
-520 TLSQKLYEKFKNHKR
+520 
-535 FTKPKLSRT
+535 
-544 AFTIQHYA
+544 
-552 GDVTYQSD
+552 
-560 QFLDKNKD
+560 
-568 YVVAEHQ
+568 
-575 ELLNASKCSFVS
+575 
-587 GLFPQATEE
+587 
-596 NTKSSK
+596 
-602 SSIATRFKIQLHELM
+602 
-617 ETLSSTEPHYIRC
+617 
-630 IKPNSVLKPGI
+630 
-641 FENTNVLQQLRC
+641 
-653 SGVLEAI
+653 
-660 RISCAGYPTRKLF
+660 
-673 HDFLHR
+673 
-679 FRVLAPEILK
+679 
-689 EKNDE
+689 
-694 KVSCQKVLDKM
+694 
-705 GLQGYQIG
+705 
-713 RTKVFLRAGQM
+713 
-724 ADLDARRTEMRNN
+724 
-737 AAKGVQSQFRTH
+737 
-749 VAREQFLVLRDTSIY
+749 
-764 LQSFV
+764 
-769 RARLACKQHEF
+769 
-780 LRQQAAALRI
+780 
-790 QKNARWYFAWKTY
+790 
-803 YQLRLSAIT
+803 
-812 LQAGLRSMAARNEF
+812 
-826 TFRKKNKASVH
+826 
-837 IQSQWRC
+837 
-844 HRDYSNYMNLKRAA
+844 
-858 LTYQCA
+858 
-864 WRRRV
+864 
-869 ARKELRKLKL
+869 
-879 AARDTQALKVAK
+879 
-891 EKLEERVEELTSR
+891 
-904 LDREK
+904 
-909 KLRADLEK
+909 
-917 SKADEVSKLKE
+917 
-928 ALHEM
+928 
-933 EQRVEEV
+933 
-940 KAMQEQES
+940 MQEQES

>member
-1 MASTL
+1 MASML

-17 DKDLS
+17 DKDLA
-22 WVDGEVSRI
+22 WVDGEVFRI
-31 DGKKAHV
+31 DGQKAHV

-87 AKNIIYTYT
+87 AKSIIYTYT

-158 SGAGKTETTKLLMG
+158 SGAGKTETTKLLMR
-172 YLAYLG
+172 YLAFLG

-263 APSEDLKKYKLGD
+263 APSEQDLKKYKLGD
-276 PSLFHYLNQ
+276 PSSFHYLNQ

-298 EYLATRKAMDTV
+298 EYLATRNAMDTV
-310 GITDQEQE
+310 GITEQEQE

-327 LHLGNINFTKGR
+327 LHLGNINFAKGK
-339 EADSSIIKDDKSRFH
+339 EVDSSVIKDDKSRFH
-354 LNTAGELL
+354 LSTAGELL

-372 LIKREINT
+372 LINREINT

-422 QDPNSNKLIG
+422 QDPDSNKLIG

-495 LIERKPGGII
+495 LIEKKPGGII

-560 QFLDKNKD
+560 HFLDKNKD

-587 GLFPQATEE
+587 GLFPPATEE

-602 SSIATRFKIQLHELM
+602 SSIATRFKMQLHELM

-630 IKPNSVLKPGI
+630 IKPNSVLKPAI

-660 RISCAGYPTRKLF
+660 RISCAGYPTRKQF

-694 KVSCQKVLDKM
+694 KVACGKILDKI

-724 ADLDARRTEMRNN
+724 AELDARRTEMRNN
-737 AAKGVQSQFRTH
+737 AARGVQSQFRTH
-749 VAREQFLVLRDTSIY
+749 VAREQFLVLRDASIC

-780 LRQQAAALRI
+780 LKQQAAALRI
-790 QKNARWYFAWKTY
+790 QKNTRWYFAWKTY
-803 YQLRLSAIT
+803 CQLRWSAIT
-812 LQAGLRSMAARNEF
+812 LQAGLRAMAARNEF
-826 TFRKKNKASVH
+826 NFRKKNKASLH

-844 HRDYSNYMNLKRAA
+844 HRDYSNYMKLKRAA

-869 ARKELRKLKL
+869 ARKELRKLRM

-904 LDREK
+904 LGLEK
-909 KLRADLEK
+909 KLRTDLEK
-917 SKADEVSKLKE
+917 SKVEEVSKLKA

-972 GLKVLLV
+972 GLRALLV
-979 AEREENDKMKKA
+979 VEREENDVAKKA

-996 ETNEELNKE
+996 ETNEELNMK
-1005 VSDADEKIKQFSDT
+1005 VSDADEKIKQLTDT
-1019 VRRLEGTVSE
+1019 VQRLEETAR
-1029 HEGLLLTERQQNEAA
+1029 EGEALLLTERQQNEAA
-1044 NAALAESQA
+1044 SAILAESQA
-1053 RNEALVSKLE
+1053 RNEELVIKLE
-1063 DAVKQNDLLHEADQ
+1063 DAVKKNDLLHETAQ
-1077 RFQEATKNLESSL
+1077 RLEEALKNLESSL
-1090 TFEKQRHEANLI
+1090 IFEKQQHEASLT
-1102 ELAEA
+1102 ELTEA

-1123 KFTLLQT
+1123 KSTLFQT
-1130 SIQSVEERLREKDA
+1130 TIQSLEERLREKDA
-1144 LLTTERLESEAT
+1144 QLTTERLESEAT
-1156 KKSLNESEDRN
+1156 KKFLCESEDRN
-1167 QDLLLKIEIAQKDIA
+1167 QELLLKIEAAEKDIA
-1182 HFQETVRRHEENM
+1182 HFQETIQRHEENM
-1195 AALET
+1195 TSLET
-1200 SLRSERQQNDAIM
+1200 SLRSERQQNDTIM
-1213 KQLAESQGEIG
+1213 KQIADSQGELG

-1231 DADARNG
+1231 VADGRN
-1238 LLQDSLQRHEENMA
+1238 R
-1252 ALETSLRS
+1252 
-1260 ERQQNDA
+1260 
-1267 IMKQLAE
+1267 
-1274 SQGEIG
+1274 
-1280 ELQRKLEDADARN
+1280 
-1293 GLLQDSLQRHEE
+1293 
-1305 NMAALETSL
+1305 
-1314 RSERQQNDAIMKQL
+1314 
-1328 AESQGEIGELQRKL
+1328 
-1342 EDADARNGLLQDSLQ
+1342 LLQDSLQ
-1357 RLEDDAT
+1357 RLE
-1364 TREALMETERKET
+1364 
-1377 EMTKKTLT
+1377 
-1385 EALDQIEELVKEVEC
+1385 
-1400 ANHSVHQLQDS
+1400 QD
-1411 MQRMEQTAVA
+1411 
-1421 REATL
+1421 
-1426 LAEHQEKDATSK
+1426 
-1438 ALAEA
+1438 
-1443 QGRIEGLLK
+1443 G
-1452 EIYSA
+1452 
-1457 NRKNDQ
+1457 
-1463 LQSTIERLEEGATT
+1463 
-1477 TDALYLAERKGHDQ
+1477 
-1491 TKKSLSEA
+1491 
-1499 QETNKELLKKIEKA
+1499 
-1513 EKNIDQLLENVERL
+1513 
-1527 EKDAITRESL
+1527 
-1537 LLTTKQSY
+1537 
-1545 GDTAKLLLESQEK
+1545 
-1558 NQELVHKVEDSDS
+1558 
-1571 KIVLLEDSVK
+1571 
-1581 RLEESTADKDSL
+1581 
-1593 LAIERHEN
+1593 
-1601 SETKKELVG
+1601 
-1610 SQKKIAELLTEV
+1610 
-1622 QDTRANVA
+1622 
-1630 ELEDLIRR
+1630 
-1638 LEGKLAIT
+1638 
-1646 EALLLTEKEQNAST
+1646 
-1660 LKLLAEAQLRIEE
+1660 
-1673 LIKKLEGSDRKSD
+1673 
-1686 SLQDTITRLE
+1686 
-1696 QDVTAKEAL
+1696 TAKEAL
-1705 LLTEKEA
+1705 LLTEKQA
-1712 HDATRKTLTEA
+1712 HEATRKTLTEA
-1723 QEESGELLK
+1723 QEKNEELLK
-1732 KIHDNDKHILQL
+1732 IIHDNDKNILQL
-1744 QFTIQRLEETTVANE
+1744 QFTIQRLEETTISNE

-1765 REQNDITTK
+1765 REQNDATTK
-1774 AHNESQEKYEE
+1774 AHIESQEKHEE
-1785 LLSKFV
+1785 LLKKFV

-1806 LGENTTKDSLLLSER
+1806 LGENTTTKDALLLSER
-1821 HEKDAIKKALTEA
+1821 NEKDAIKKALTEA
-1834 QEKNE
+1834 GEKNE
-1839 ELLMKVEDAN
+1839 ELLLKVEDAN
-1849 EKIEQLQTTIDM
+1849 EKIEHLQTTINK
-1861 LEDNVAAKDVS
+1861 LEDDVAAKDVS

-1878 ENDAIRRSL
+1878 ENDMIRKSL
-1887 TEAQER
+1887 TEAQEK

-1910 LQDTIQK
+1910 LQDTVQK

-1938 SKRAVTE
+1938 AKRAVTE

-1966 LIKKIE
+1966 LIKKVE
-1972 DSSKIV
+1972 ESSKII
-1978 TQLQEAL
+1978 TQHQEAL
-1985 QRLEGKACNLEAENQ
+1985 QRLEGKSANLEAENQ
-2000 VLRQQATSTPPTSAK
+2000 VLRQQATSTPPSTAK
-2015 SPASRAKISRIHRS
+2015 SASRSKMTRIHRS
-2029 PENGHNLNGDIRQT
+2029 PENGHILNGDIRQT
-2043 EMKPSTGTSEA
+2043 EIKPSTGTSEA
-2054 ITSAANVPDLGD
+2054 ITSAGNVPDLGD
-2066 QKDFEHGEKLQRIP
+2066 QKDEHGEKLQRIP
-2080 KQKYQPSHHQQP
+2080 KPKYQSSHHQQP
-2092 QDDQQWLLACIPQHL
+2092 QDDQQWLLTCISQYL

-2144 INSATEAQN
+2144 INSATEAKN

-2254 ELNPLLELC
+2254 ELNPLLESC
-2263 IQDPRTSHSSIAKGN
+2263 IQDPRTSHSSVAKGH

-2285 NQLTYWLGIVKILTS
+2285 NQLTHWLGIVKILTN

-2305 RVNHVPSILVHK
+2305 RSNHVPSILVNK

-2344 NGEYVRAGLTELKH
+2344 NGEYVRAGLAELKL

-2395 REIHTDVCPALSIQ
+2395 REIRTDVCPALSIQ

-2440 RDESNM
+2440 REESSM

-2475 VADDDFVPF
+2475 VADEDLMPF
-2484 VHENPSFA
+2484 VNENPNFA

>member
-1 MASTL
+1 MASML

-17 DKDLS
+17 DKDLA
-22 WVDGEVSRI
+22 WVDGEVFRI
-31 DGKKAHV
+31 DGQNAHI
-38 RTTKGKTVIAN
+38 RTTKGKTVTAN

-57 TEAPPDG
+57 TEAPPGG

-158 SGAGKTETTKLLMG
+158 SGAGKTETTKLLMR
-172 YLAYLG
+172 YLAFLG

-263 APSEDLKKYKLGD
+263 APSEHLKKYKLGD
-276 PSLFHYLNQ
+276 PSSFHYLNQ

-310 GITDQEQE
+310 GITEQEQE

-327 LHLGNINFTKGR
+327 LHLGNINFAKGR
-339 EADSSIIKDDKSRFH
+339 EVDSSVLKDDKSRFH

-372 LIKREINT
+372 LINREINT
-380 PEGVITTTV
+380 PEGVITTSV

-422 QDPNSNKLIG
+422 QDPDSNKLIG

-495 LIERKPGGII
+495 LIEKKPGGII

-587 GLFPQATEE
+587 GLFPPATEE

-602 SSIATRFKIQLHELM
+602 SSIATRFKLQLHELM

-630 IKPNSVLKPGI
+630 IKPNSVLKPAI

-679 FRVLAPEILK
+679 FRVLAPEVLK

-694 KVSCQKVLDKM
+694 KVACQKILDKI

-724 ADLDARRTEMRNN
+724 AELDARRTEMRNN
-737 AAKGVQSQFRTH
+737 AARGVQSQYRTH
-749 VAREQFLVLRDTSIY
+749 VAREQFLVLRDTSIC

-790 QKNARWYFAWKTY
+790 QKTTRWYFAWKTY
-803 YQLRLSAIT
+803 CQLRLSAVT
-812 LQAGLRSMAARNEF
+812 LQAGLRAMAARDEF
-826 TFRKKNKASVH
+826 NFRKRNKASVH

-844 HRDYSNYMNLKRAA
+844 HRDYSNYMKLKRAA

-869 ARKELRKLKL
+869 ARKELRKLKM

-904 LDREK
+904 LGLEK
-909 KLRADLEK
+909 KLRSDLEK
-917 SKADEVSKLKE
+917 SKDVEVSKLKA

-933 EQRVEEV
+933 EQRVEEA

-962 KISLL
+962 KINLL

-972 GLKVLLV
+972 GLKAVLV
-979 AEREENDKMKKA
+979 AEQEKNDATKKA

-996 ETNEELNKE
+996 ETNEELNKKI
-1005 VSDADEKIKQFSDT
+1005 SDADEKIKQFSDT
-1019 VRRLEGTVSE
+1019 VQRLEGTIR
-1029 HEGLLLTERQQNEAA
+1029 EGEALLLTERQQNEAA
-1044 NAALAESQA
+1044 SATLAESQA

-1063 DAVKQNDLLHEADQ
+1063 DAVKQNDLLHETVQ
-1077 RFQEATKNLESSL
+1077 RFEEAMKNLESSL
-1090 TFEKQRHEANLI
+1090 TFEKQQHEASLV
-1102 ELAEA
+1102 ELTEA

-1114 QREVGDTDE
+1114 QREAGDTDE
-1123 KFTLLQT
+1123 KSTLLQT
-1130 SIQSVEERLREKDA
+1130 ATESLEERLREKDA
-1144 LLTTERLESEAT
+1144 LLTAERQESEAT
-1156 KKSLNESEDRN
+1156 KKLLSESEDRN
-1167 QDLLLKIEIAQKDIA
+1167 QELLMKNEVAEKEIAR
-1182 HFQETVRRHEENM
+1182 FQETIERLEENM
-1195 AALET
+1195 VALET
-1200 SLRSERQQNDAIM
+1200 SLRSERQQNDAVM
-1213 KQLAESQGEIG
+1213 KQLADSQGEIG

-1231 DADARNG
+1231 DADG
-1238 LLQDSLQRHEENMA
+1238 
-1252 ALETSLRS
+1252 
-1260 ERQQNDA
+1260 
-1267 IMKQLAE
+1267 
-1274 SQGEIG
+1274 
-1280 ELQRKLEDADARN
+1280 
-1293 GLLQDSLQRHEE
+1293 
-1305 NMAALETSL
+1305 
-1314 RSERQQNDAIMKQL
+1314 
-1328 AESQGEIGELQRKL
+1328 
-1342 EDADARNGLLQDSLQ
+1342 RNGLLQDSLQ
-1357 RLEDDAT
+1357 RLE
-1364 TREALMETERKET
+1364 
-1377 EMTKKTLT
+1377 
-1385 EALDQIEELVKEVEC
+1385 
-1400 ANHSVHQLQDS
+1400 QD
-1411 MQRMEQTAVA
+1411 
-1421 REATL
+1421 
-1426 LAEHQEKDATSK
+1426 
-1438 ALAEA
+1438 
-1443 QGRIEGLLK
+1443 
-1452 EIYSA
+1452 
-1457 NRKNDQ
+1457 
-1463 LQSTIERLEEGATT
+1463 
-1477 TDALYLAERKGHDQ
+1477 
-1491 TKKSLSEA
+1491 
-1499 QETNKELLKKIEKA
+1499 
-1513 EKNIDQLLENVERL
+1513 
-1527 EKDAITRESL
+1527 
-1537 LLTTKQSY
+1537 
-1545 GDTAKLLLESQEK
+1545 
-1558 NQELVHKVEDSDS
+1558 
-1571 KIVLLEDSVK
+1571 
-1581 RLEESTADKDSL
+1581 
-1593 LAIERHEN
+1593 
-1601 SETKKELVG
+1601 G
-1610 SQKKIAELLTEV
+1610 S
-1622 QDTRANVA
+1622 
-1630 ELEDLIRR
+1630 
-1638 LEGKLAIT
+1638 
-1646 EALLLTEKEQNAST
+1646 
-1660 LKLLAEAQLRIEE
+1660 
-1673 LIKKLEGSDRKSD
+1673 
-1686 SLQDTITRLE
+1686 
-1696 QDVTAKEAL
+1696 AKEAL
-1705 LLTEKEA
+1705 LLTEKQE
-1712 HDATRKTLTEA
+1712 HEATRKTLNEA
-1723 QEESGELLK
+1723 QERNEELLK
-1732 KIHDNDKHILQL
+1732 KIHDNDKNILQL

-1765 REQNDITTK
+1765 REQNDATTK
-1774 AHNESQEKYEE
+1774 AHIESQEKYEE
-1785 LLSKFV
+1785 LLKKFV

-1806 LGENTTKDSLLLSER
+1806 LGENTTTKDALLLSER

-1834 QEKNE
+1834 DEKNE
-1839 ELLMKVEDAN
+1839 ELRMKVEDAN
-1849 EKIEQLQTTIDM
+1849 EKIEHLQTMINK
-1861 LEDNVAAKDVS
+1861 LEDSVAAKDVS
-1872 LEAAMK
+1872 LETAMK
-1878 ENDAIRRSL
+1878 ENDTIRKSL

-1893 NDELLK
+1893 NDELVK

-1910 LQDTIQK
+1910 LQDTVQK

-1938 SKRAVTE
+1938 AKRAVTE

-1978 TQLQEAL
+1978 IQLQEAL
-1985 QRLEGKACNLEAENQ
+1985 QRLEGKAANLEAENQ
-2000 VLRQQATSTPPTSAK
+2000 VLRQQASATPPSTAK
-2015 SPASRAKISRIHRS
+2015 SPASRSKITRIHRS
-2029 PENGHNLNGDIRQT
+2029 PDNGHILNGDIRQT
-2043 EMKPSTGTSEA
+2043 EMKPSTSTSEA
-2054 ITSAANVPDLGD
+2054 ITSAGNVPDLGD
-2066 QKDFEHGEKLQRIP
+2066 QKEFEHGEKLQRVP
-2080 KQKYQPSHHQQP
+2080 KQKYQSSHQQQP
-2092 QDDQQWLLACIPQHL
+2092 QDDQQWLLTCISQNL

-2138 DSILHA
+2138 DNILHA
-2144 INSATEAQN
+2144 INSATEAKN

-2263 IQDPRTSHSSIAKGN
+2263 IQDPRTSHSSLAKGH

-2285 NQLTYWLGIVKILTS
+2285 NQLTHWLGIVKILTS

-2305 RVNHVPSILVHK
+2305 KANHVPSILVHK

-2344 NGEYVRAGLTELKH
+2344 NGEYVRAGLAELKH

-2395 REIHTDVCPALSIQ
+2395 REIRTDVCPALSIQ

-2440 RDESNM
+2440 REESSM

-2475 VADDDFVPF
+2475 VADDDLLPF
-2484 VHENPSFA
+2484 VHENPTFA

>member
-1 MASTL
+1 
-6 NIVIGSHVWVE
+6 
-17 DKDLS
+17 
-22 WVDGEVSRI
+22 
-31 DGKKAHV
+31 
-38 RTTKGKTVIAN
+38 
-49 ISDIHPKD
+49 
-57 TEAPPDG
+57 
-64 VDDMTRLSYLHE
+64 
-76 PGVLDNLAVRY
+76 
-87 AKNIIYTYT
+87 
-96 GNILIAINPFQR
+96 
-108 LPNLVDA
+108 
-115 RTMEKYKGA
+115 
-124 NLGDLDPHV
+124 
-133 FAIADVSYRQ
+133 
-143 MINEGKSNSILVSGE
+143 MINEGKSNSVLVSGE
-158 SGAGKTETTKLLMG
+158 SGAGKTETTKLLMR
-172 YLAYLG
+172 YLAFLG

-276 PSLFHYLNQ
+276 PSSFHYLNQ
-285 SACIKV
+285 SACIQV

-298 EYLATRKAMDTV
+298 EYLATRNAMDTV

-327 LHLGNINFTKGR
+327 LHLGNINFAKGR
-339 EADSSIIKDDKSRFH
+339 EVDSSIIKDDKSRFH
-354 LNTAGELL
+354 LKTAGELL

-407 RLFDWLVNRINASIG
+407 RLFEWLVNRINASIG
-422 QDPNSNKLIG
+422 QDPDSNKLIG

-495 LIERKPGGII
+495 LIEKKPGGII

-520 TLSQKLYEKFKNHKR
+520 TLSQKLYEKFKTHKR

-575 ELLNASKCSFVS
+575 ELLNGSKCSFVS
-587 GLFPQATEE
+587 GLFPPATEE

-602 SSIATRFKIQLHELM
+602 SSIATRFKMQLHELM

-660 RISCAGYPTRKLF
+660 RISCAGYPTRKQF

-679 FRVLAPEILK
+679 FCVLAPEILK

-694 KVSCQKVLDKM
+694 KVSCQKILDKM

-724 ADLDARRTEMRNN
+724 AELDGRRTEMRNS
-737 AAKGVQSQFRTH
+737 AARGLQSQFRTH
-749 VAREQFLVLRDTSIY
+749 VAREQFLVLRDTSIC

-769 RARLACKQHEF
+769 RARLACKQHEL
-780 LRQQAAALRI
+780 LRQQTAVLRI

-803 YQLRLSAIT
+803 YQMRLSAIT
-812 LQAGLRSMAARNEF
+812 LQAGLRAMAARNEF
-826 TFRKKNKASVH
+826 TFRKRNKASVH

-844 HRDYSNYMNLKRAA
+844 HRDYSNFMKLKRAA

-864 WRRRV
+864 WRRSV
-869 ARKELRKLKL
+869 ARKELRKLKM

-891 EKLEERVEELTSR
+891 EKLEEYVEELKSC
-904 LDREK
+904 LGREK
-909 KLRADLEK
+909 KLRADFEK
-917 SKADEVSKLKE
+917 SKAEEVSKLKE
-928 ALHEM
+928 ALYEM
-933 EQRVEEV
+933 EQQVEEV

-948 AKKAVEEALAQERE
+948 AKKAVEEALTQERE

-972 GLKVLLV
+972 GLNALLV
-979 AEREENDKMKKA
+979 AEREENDVMKKV

-996 ETNEELNKE
+996 ETNEELNKKI
-1005 VSDADEKIKQFSDT
+1005 SDADEKIKQFSDT
-1019 VRRLEGTVSE
+1019 VQRLEGTVSE
-1029 HEGLLLTERQQNEAA
+1029 YEALLLTERQQNEAA
-1044 NAALAESQA
+1044 NAAVAESQA
-1053 RNEALVSKLE
+1053 RSEALVSKLE
-1063 DAVKQNDLLHEADQ
+1063 DAVKQNDLLHEAAQ
-1077 RFQEATKNLESSL
+1077 RFEEATKNLESSL
-1090 TFEKQRHEANLI
+1090 TFEKQRHQANLI
-1102 ELAEA
+1102 ELDEA

-1123 KFTLLQT
+1123 KSTLLQT
-1130 SIQSVEERLREKDA
+1130 SIQSLEERLGEKDA

-1167 QDLLLKIEIAQKDIA
+1167 KDLLMKIEVAEKDIA
-1182 HFQETVRRHEENM
+1182 HFQETVQRNEENM

-1200 SLRSERQQNDAIM
+1200 SLRSERQQ
-1213 KQLAESQGEIG
+1213 K
-1224 ELQRKLE
+1224 
-1231 DADARNG
+1231 
-1238 LLQDSLQRHEENMA
+1238 
-1252 ALETSLRS
+1252 
-1260 ERQQNDA
+1260 
-1267 IMKQLAE
+1267 
-1274 SQGEIG
+1274 
-1280 ELQRKLEDADARN
+1280 
-1293 GLLQDSLQRHEE
+1293 
-1305 NMAALETSL
+1305 
-1314 RSERQQNDAIMKQL
+1314 DAIMKQL

-1357 RLEDDAT
+1357 RLEQDVSA
-1364 TREALMETERKET
+1364 
-1377 EMTKKTLT
+1377 
-1385 EALDQIEELVKEVEC
+1385 KEV
-1400 ANHSVHQLQDS
+1400 
-1411 MQRMEQTAVA
+1411 
-1421 REATL
+1421 
-1426 LAEHQEKDATSK
+1426 
-1438 ALAEA
+1438 
-1443 QGRIEGLLK
+1443 
-1452 EIYSA
+1452 
-1457 NRKNDQ
+1457 
-1463 LQSTIERLEEGATT
+1463 
-1477 TDALYLAERKGHDQ
+1477 
-1491 TKKSLSEA
+1491 
-1499 QETNKELLKKIEKA
+1499 
-1513 EKNIDQLLENVERL
+1513 
-1527 EKDAITRESL
+1527 
-1537 LLTTKQSY
+1537 
-1545 GDTAKLLLESQEK
+1545 
-1558 NQELVHKVEDSDS
+1558 
-1571 KIVLLEDSVK
+1571 
-1581 RLEESTADKDSL
+1581 
-1593 LAIERHEN
+1593 
-1601 SETKKELVG
+1601 
-1610 SQKKIAELLTEV
+1610 
-1622 QDTRANVA
+1622 
-1630 ELEDLIRR
+1630 
-1638 LEGKLAIT
+1638 
-1646 EALLLTEKEQNAST
+1646 LLLTEKQ
-1660 LKLLAEAQLRIEE
+1660 
-1673 LIKKLEGSDRKSD
+1673 
-1686 SLQDTITRLE
+1686 
-1696 QDVTAKEAL
+1696 
-1705 LLTEKEA
+1705 A
-1712 HDATRKTLTEA
+1712 HEATRKTLTEV
-1723 QEESGELLK
+1723 QEKSEELLK

-1765 REQNDITTK
+1765 REQNDTTTK

-1785 LLSKFV
+1785 LLKKFI

-1806 LGENTTKDSLLLSER
+1806 LGENTTAKDSLLLSER
-1821 HEKDAIKKALTEA
+1821 HEKAAIKKALTEA
-1834 QEKNE
+1834 EEKNE

-1849 EKIEQLQTTIDM
+1849 EKIGHLQTKINM

-1872 LEAAMK
+1872 LEAAIK
-1878 ENDAIRRSL
+1878 ENDATRKSL

-1893 NDELLK
+1893 NGELLK
-1899 KISDSEYRIHL
+1899 KISDSDYRIHL
-1910 LQDTIQK
+1910 LQDTVQK

-1932 KQESDA
+1932 KQESDIA
-1938 SKRAVTE
+1938 KRAVTE

-1985 QRLEGKACNLEAENQ
+1985 QRLEGKASNLEVENQ
-2000 VLRQQATSTPPTSAK
+2000 VLRQHATSTPPSTAK
-2015 SPASRAKISRIHRS
+2015 SPASRSKISRIHRS
-2029 PENGHNLNGDIRQT
+2029 PENGHILNGDIRQT
-2043 EMKPSTGTSEA
+2043 EMKPSTGTSAA
-2054 ITSAANVPDLGD
+2054 ITSVANVPDLGD
-2066 QKDFEHGEKLQRIP
+2066 QKEFEHGEKLQRIP
-2080 KQKYQPSHHQQP
+2080 KQKYQPSHNQQP
-2092 QDDQQWLLACIPQHL
+2092 QDDQQWLVTCISQYL

-2144 INSATEAQN
+2144 INSATEVQN

-2161 LSNLSTLTVLLQRSF
+2161 LSNLSTLTVFLQRSF
-2176 KTTRTAIS
+2176 KTTRTTIS

-2192 SERIFHGNQTSN
+2192 SERMFGNQTSN

-2211 GQSVVGSAGLPQVEA
+2211 GQSVGSAGLLQVEA

-2263 IQDPRTSHSSIAKGN
+2263 IQDPQTSQSSIAKGN

-2285 NQLTYWLGIVKILTS
+2285 NQLTHWLGIVKILTS

-2305 RVNHVPSILVHK
+2305 RENHVPSILVHK
-2317 LFTQIFSLIDVQLFN
+2317 LFTQMFSLIDVQLFN

-2344 NGEYVRAGLTELKH
+2344 NGEYIRAGLAELKH

-2395 REIHTDVCPALSIQ
+2395 REIRTDVCPALSIQ

-2434 SLKSAV
+2434 SLKSAI

-2446 ATSFSILLDDDSSIP
+2446 ATNFSILLDDDSSIP

-2475 VADDDFVPF
+2475 LADDDFLPF

>member
-1 MASTL
+1 
-6 NIVIGSHVWVE
+6 
-17 DKDLS
+17 
-22 WVDGEVSRI
+22 
-31 DGKKAHV
+31 
-38 RTTKGKTVIAN
+38 
-49 ISDIHPKD
+49 
-57 TEAPPDG
+57 
-64 VDDMTRLSYLHE
+64 
-76 PGVLDNLAVRY
+76 
-87 AKNIIYTYT
+87 
-96 GNILIAINPFQR
+96 
-108 LPNLVDA
+108 
-115 RTMEKYKGA
+115 
-124 NLGDLDPHV
+124 
-133 FAIADVSYRQ
+133 

-158 SGAGKTETTKLLMG
+158 SGAGKTETTKLLMR
-172 YLAYLG
+172 YLAFLG

-263 APSEDLKKYKLGD
+263 APSEHLKKYKLGD
-276 PSLFHYLNQ
+276 PSSFHYLNQ

-310 GITDQEQE
+310 GITEQEQE

-327 LHLGNINFTKGR
+327 LHLGNINFAKGR
-339 EADSSIIKDDKSRFH
+339 EVDSSVLKDDQSRFH

-372 LIKREINT
+372 LINREINT
-380 PEGVITTTV
+380 PEGVITTSV

-422 QDPNSNKLIG
+422 QDPDSNKLIG

-495 LIERKPGGII
+495 LIEKKPGGII

-587 GLFPQATEE
+587 GLFPPATEE

-602 SSIATRFKIQLHELM
+602 SSIATRFKLQLHELM

-630 IKPNSVLKPGI
+630 IKPNSVLKPAI

-679 FRVLAPEILK
+679 FRVLAPEVLK

-694 KVSCQKVLDKM
+694 KVACQKILDKI

-724 ADLDARRTEMRNN
+724 AELDARRTEMRNN
-737 AAKGVQSQFRTH
+737 AARGVQSQYRTH
-749 VAREQFLVLRDTSIY
+749 VAREQFLVLRDTSIC

-790 QKNARWYFAWKTY
+790 QKTTRWYFAWKTY
-803 YQLRLSAIT
+803 CQLRLSAVT
-812 LQAGLRSMAARNEF
+812 LQAGLRAMAARDEF
-826 TFRKKNKASVH
+826 NFRKRNKASVH

-844 HRDYSNYMNLKRAA
+844 HRDYSNYMKLKRAA

-869 ARKELRKLKL
+869 ARKELRKLKM

-904 LDREK
+904 LGLEK
-909 KLRADLEK
+909 KLRSDLEK
-917 SKADEVSKLKE
+917 SKDVEVSKLKA

-933 EQRVEEV
+933 EQRVEEA

-962 KISLL
+962 KINLL

-972 GLKVLLV
+972 GLKAVLV
-979 AEREENDKMKKA
+979 AEQEKNDATKKA

-996 ETNEELNKE
+996 ETNEELNKKI
-1005 VSDADEKIKQFSDT
+1005 SDADEKIKQFSDT
-1019 VRRLEGTVSE
+1019 VQRLEGTIR
-1029 HEGLLLTERQQNEAA
+1029 EGEALLLTERQQNEAA
-1044 NAALAESQA
+1044 SATLAESQA

-1063 DAVKQNDLLHEADQ
+1063 DAVKQNDLLHETVQ
-1077 RFQEATKNLESSL
+1077 RFEEAMKNLESSL
-1090 TFEKQRHEANLI
+1090 TFEKQQHEASLV
-1102 ELAEA
+1102 ELTEA

-1114 QREVGDTDE
+1114 QREAGDTDE
-1123 KFTLLQT
+1123 KSSLLQT
-1130 SIQSVEERLREKDA
+1130 AIESLEERLREKDA
-1144 LLTTERLESEAT
+1144 LLTAERQESEAT
-1156 KKSLNESEDRN
+1156 KKLLSESEDRN
-1167 QDLLLKIEIAQKDIA
+1167 QELLMKNEVAEKEIAC
-1182 HFQETVRRHEENM
+1182 FQETIERLEENM
-1195 AALET
+1195 VALET
-1200 SLRSERQQNDAIM
+1200 SLRSERQQNDAVM
-1213 KQLAESQGEIG
+1213 KQLADSQGEIG

-1231 DADARNG
+1231 DADGRNR
-1238 LLQDSLQRHEENMA
+1238 LLQDSLQ
-1252 ALETSLRS
+1252 
-1260 ERQQNDA
+1260 
-1267 IMKQLAE
+1267 
-1274 SQGEIG
+1274 
-1280 ELQRKLEDADARN
+1280 
-1293 GLLQDSLQRHEE
+1293 
-1305 NMAALETSL
+1305 
-1314 RSERQQNDAIMKQL
+1314 
-1328 AESQGEIGELQRKL
+1328 
-1342 EDADARNGLLQDSLQ
+1342 
-1357 RLEDDAT
+1357 
-1364 TREALMETERKET
+1364 
-1377 EMTKKTLT
+1377 
-1385 EALDQIEELVKEVEC
+1385 
-1400 ANHSVHQLQDS
+1400 
-1411 MQRMEQTAVA
+1411 
-1421 REATL
+1421 
-1426 LAEHQEKDATSK
+1426 
-1438 ALAEA
+1438 
-1443 QGRIEGLLK
+1443 
-1452 EIYSA
+1452 
-1457 NRKNDQ
+1457 
-1463 LQSTIERLEEGATT
+1463 
-1477 TDALYLAERKGHDQ
+1477 
-1491 TKKSLSEA
+1491 
-1499 QETNKELLKKIEKA
+1499 
-1513 EKNIDQLLENVERL
+1513 
-1527 EKDAITRESL
+1527 
-1537 LLTTKQSY
+1537 
-1545 GDTAKLLLESQEK
+1545 
-1558 NQELVHKVEDSDS
+1558 
-1571 KIVLLEDSVK
+1571 

-1601 SETKKELVG
+1601 SETKKELAD
-1610 SQKKIAELLTEV
+1610 SQKKIEELITEV
-1622 QDTRANVA
+1622 QDNRTNIA
-1630 ELEDLIRR
+1630 ELEESVRR
-1638 LEGKLAIT
+1638 LEGNLGVT

-1660 LKLLAEAQLRIEE
+1660 LKLLSEAQLRIED
-1673 LIKKLEGSDRKSD
+1673 LIKKLEGADRKSD

-1696 QDVTAKEAL
+1696 QDGSAKEAL
-1705 LLTEKEA
+1705 LLTEKQE
-1712 HDATRKTLTEA
+1712 HEATRKTLNEA
-1723 QEESGELLK
+1723 QERNEELLK
-1732 KIHDNDKHILQL
+1732 KIHDNDKNILQL

-1765 REQNDITTK
+1765 REQNDATTK
-1774 AHNESQEKYEE
+1774 AHIESQEKYEE
-1785 LLSKFV
+1785 LLKKFV

-1806 LGENTTKDSLLLSER
+1806 LGENTTTKDALLLSER

-1834 QEKNE
+1834 DEKNE

-1849 EKIEQLQTTIDM
+1849 EKIEHLQTMINK
-1861 LEDNVAAKDVS
+1861 LEDSVAAKDVS
-1872 LEAAMK
+1872 LETAMK
-1878 ENDAIRRSL
+1878 ENDTIRKSL

-1893 NDELLK
+1893 NDELVK

-1910 LQDTIQK
+1910 LQDTVQK

-1938 SKRAVTE
+1938 AKRAVTE

-1978 TQLQEAL
+1978 IQLQEAL
-1985 QRLEGKACNLEAENQ
+1985 QRLEGKAANLEAENQ
-2000 VLRQQATSTPPTSAK
+2000 VLRQQASATPPSTAK
-2015 SPASRAKISRIHRS
+2015 SPASRSKITRIHRS
-2029 PENGHNLNGDIRQT
+2029 PDNGHILNGDIRQT
-2043 EMKPSTGTSEA
+2043 EMKPSTSTSEA
-2054 ITSAANVPDLGD
+2054 ITSAGNVPDLGD
-2066 QKDFEHGEKLQRIP
+2066 QKEFEHGEKLQRVP
-2080 KQKYQPSHHQQP
+2080 KQKYQSSHQQQP
-2092 QDDQQWLLACIPQHL
+2092 QDDQQWLLTCISQNL

-2144 INSATEAQN
+2144 INSATEAKN

-2263 IQDPRTSHSSIAKGN
+2263 IQDPRTSHSSLAKGH

-2285 NQLTYWLGIVKILTS
+2285 NQLTHWLGIVKILTS

-2305 RVNHVPSILVHK
+2305 KANHVPSILVHK

-2344 NGEYVRAGLTELKH
+2344 NGEYVRAGLAELKH

-2395 REIHTDVCPALSIQ
+2395 REIRTDVCPALSIQ

-2440 RDESNM
+2440 REESSM

-2475 VADDDFVPF
+2475 VADDDLLPF
-2484 VHENPSFA
+2484 VHENPTFA

>member
-1 MASTL
+1 MASML

-17 DKDLS
+17 DKDLA
-22 WVDGEVSRI
+22 WVDGEVFRI
-31 DGKKAHV
+31 DGQNAHV

-57 TEAPPDG
+57 TEAPPGG

-108 LPNLVDA
+108 LPNLVDS

-158 SGAGKTETTKLLMG
+158 SGAGKTETTKLLMR
-172 YLAYLG
+172 YLAFLG

-276 PSLFHYLNQ
+276 PSSFHYLNQ

-298 EYLATRKAMDTV
+298 EYLATRNAMDTV
-310 GITDQEQE
+310 GITEQEQE

-327 LHLGNINFTKGR
+327 LHLGNINFAKGR
-339 EADSSIIKDDKSRFH
+339 EVDSSVIKDDKSRFH

-362 MCDCEKLENA
+362 MCDCGKLENA
-372 LIKREINT
+372 LINREINT

-422 QDPNSNKLIG
+422 QDPDSNKLIG

-495 LIERKPGGII
+495 LIEKKPGGII

-587 GLFPQATEE
+587 VLFPPATEE

-602 SSIATRFKIQLHELM
+602 SSIASRFKMQLHELM

-630 IKPNSVLKPGI
+630 IKPNSVLKPAI

-694 KVSCQKVLDKM
+694 KVACQKILDKI

-724 ADLDARRTEMRNN
+724 AELDARRTEMRNN
-737 AAKGVQSQFRTH
+737 AARGVQSQYRTH
-749 VAREQFLVLRDTSIY
+749 VAREQFLVLRDASIC

-790 QKNARWYFAWKTY
+790 QKTTRWYFAWKTY
-803 YQLRLSAIT
+803 CQLRLSAVT
-812 LQAGLRSMAARNEF
+812 LQAGLRAMAARNEF
-826 TFRKKNKASVH
+826 NFRKRNKASVH

-844 HRDYSNYMNLKRAA
+844 HRDYSNYMKLKRAA

-869 ARKELRKLKL
+869 ARKELRKLRM

-904 LDREK
+904 LGLEK

-917 SKADEVSKLKE
+917 SKEEEVSKLKV

-972 GLKVLLV
+972 GLKALLV
-979 AEREENDKMKKA
+979 AEREENDVARKA

-996 ETNEELNKE
+996 EMNEELNKK
-1005 VSDADEKIKQFSDT
+1005 VSDADEKIKQFNDT
-1019 VRRLEGTVSE
+1019 VQRLEGTIR
-1029 HEGLLLTERQQNEAA
+1029 EGETLLLTERQQNEAA
-1044 NAALAESQA
+1044 SATLAESQA
-1053 RNEALVSKLE
+1053 RNGALVSKLE
-1063 DAVKQNDLLHEADQ
+1063 DAVKQNDLLQETVQ
-1077 RFQEATKNLESSL
+1077 RFEEAMKNLESSL
-1090 TFEKQRHEANLI
+1090 TFEKQQHEASLV

-1123 KFTLLQT
+1123 KSTLLQT
-1130 SIQSVEERLREKDA
+1130 AIQSLEERLREKEA
-1144 LLTTERLESEAT
+1144 LLATERQESEAT
-1156 KKSLNESEDRN
+1156 KKSLSESEDRN
-1167 QDLLLKIEIAQKDIA
+1167 QELLMKTEVAEKEIA
-1182 HFQETVRRHEENM
+1182 HFQET
-1195 AALET
+1195 
-1200 SLRSERQQNDAIM
+1200 I
-1213 KQLAESQGEIG
+1213 
-1224 ELQRKLE
+1224 
-1231 DADARNG
+1231 
-1238 LLQDSLQRHEENMA
+1238 QRHEENMA

-1267 IMKQLAE
+1267 IMKQQAD
-1274 SQGEIG
+1274 SQAEIG
-1280 ELQRKLEDADARN
+1280 ELQRKLEDADGRN
-1293 GLLQDSLQRHEE
+1293 
-1305 NMAALETSL
+1305 
-1314 RSERQQNDAIMKQL
+1314 K
-1328 AESQGEIGELQRKL
+1328 
-1342 EDADARNGLLQDSLQ
+1342 LLQDSLQ
-1357 RLEDDAT
+1357 RLEEDAT
-1364 TREALMETERKET
+1364 AREALMVTERQEN
-1377 EMTKKTLT
+1377 EVTKKTLT

-1411 MQRMEQTAVA
+1411 IQRLEQSAVA

-1426 LAEHQEKDATSK
+1426 LTERQEKDAISK

-1457 NRKNDQ
+1457 SRKTDQ
-1463 LQSTIERLEEGATT
+1463 LQNTIERLEEGATT
-1477 TDALYLAERKGHDQ
+1477 TDALYLEEKQEHDQ

-1499 QETNKELLKKIEKA
+1499 QEINKELLTKIEEA

-1527 EKDAITRESL
+1527 EKDTTARESI

-1545 GDTAKLLLESQEK
+1545 DETAKLLLESQER
-1558 NQELVHKVEDSDS
+1558 NQELMHIVEDSAS

-1581 RLEESTADKDSL
+1581 RLE
-1593 LAIERHEN
+1593 
-1601 SETKKELVG
+1601 
-1610 SQKKIAELLTEV
+1610 Q
-1622 QDTRANVA
+1622 
-1630 ELEDLIRR
+1630 
-1638 LEGKLAIT
+1638 
-1646 EALLLTEKEQNAST
+1646 EA
-1660 LKLLAEAQLRIEE
+1660 
-1673 LIKKLEGSDRKSD
+1673 
-1686 SLQDTITRLE
+1686 
-1696 QDVTAKEAL
+1696 TAKEAL
-1705 LLTEKEA
+1705 LLTEKQA
-1712 HDATRKTLTEA
+1712 HEATRKTLSEV
-1723 QEESGELLK
+1723 QERNEELLK
-1732 KIHDNDKHILQL
+1732 NIHDNDKHILQL

-1765 REQNDITTK
+1765 REQNDATSK
-1774 AHNESQEKYEE
+1774 AHVESQEKYEE
-1785 LLSKFV
+1785 LLKKFV

-1806 LGENTTKDSLLLSER
+1806 LGENTTTKDALLLSER
-1821 HEKDAIKKALTEA
+1821 HEKDAVKKALTEA
-1834 QEKNE
+1834 DEKNE

-1849 EKIEQLQTTIDM
+1849 EKIEHLQTMIIK

-1878 ENDAIRRSL
+1878 ENDTIRKSL

-1910 LQDTIQK
+1910 LQDTVQK

-1938 SKRAVTE
+1938 AKRAVTE

-1972 DSSKIV
+1972 ESNKIV
-1978 TQLQEAL
+1978 IQLQEAL
-1985 QRLEGKACNLEAENQ
+1985 QRIEGKAANLEAENQ
-2000 VLRQQATSTPPTSAK
+2000 ALRQQATATPPSTAK
-2015 SPASRAKISRIHRS
+2015 SPASRSKITRIHRS
-2029 PENGHNLNGDIRQT
+2029 PENGHILNGDMRQT
-2043 EMKPSTGTSEA
+2043 EMKPSTSTSEA
-2054 ITSAANVPDLGD
+2054 ITSAGNVPDSGD
-2066 QKDFEHGEKLQRIP
+2066 QKEFEHGEKLQRIP
-2080 KQKYQPSHHQQP
+2080 RQKYQPSHHQQP
-2092 QDDQQWLLACIPQHL
+2092 QDDQQWLLTCISQYL

-2184 TPQRRRFS
+2184 TPRRRFS
-2192 SERIFHGNQTSN
+2192 SERIFHGNQAPN

-2211 GQSVVGSAGLPQVEA
+2211 GQSAVGSAGLLQVEA

-2263 IQDPRTSHSSIAKGN
+2263 IQDPRTSHSSLAKGH

-2285 NQLTYWLGIVKILTS
+2285 NQLTHWLGIVKILTS

-2305 RVNHVPSILVHK
+2305 KANHVPSILVHK

-2344 NGEYVRAGLTELKH
+2344 NGEYVRAGLAELKH

-2395 REIHTDVCPALSIQ
+2395 REIRTDVCPALSIQ

-2440 RDESNM
+2440 REESNM

-2468 KTLPVIE
+2468 KTLPAIE
-2475 VADDDFVPF
+2475 VADDDLLPF

>member
-1 MASTL
+1 MASML
-6 NIVIGSHVWVE
+6 NIVKGSHVWVE
-17 DKDLS
+17 DKDLA
-22 WVDGEVSRI
+22 WVDGEVFGI
-31 DGKKAHV
+31 DGQNAHV
-38 RTTKGKTVIAN
+38 RTPKGKTVTAK

-115 RTMEKYKGA
+115 CTMEKYKGA

-158 SGAGKTETTKLLMG
+158 SGAGKTETTKLLMR
-172 YLAYLG
+172 YLAFLG

-276 PSLFHYLNQ
+276 PSSFHYLNQ
-285 SACIKV
+285 SACINV

-298 EYLATRKAMDTV
+298 EYLATRNAMDTV
-310 GITDQEQE
+310 GITEQEQE

-327 LHLGNINFTKGR
+327 LHLGNINFAKGR
-339 EADSSIIKDDKSRFH
+339 EVDSSVIKDDKSRFH

-372 LIKREINT
+372 LINREINT

-422 QDPNSNKLIG
+422 QDPDSNKLIG

-495 LIERKPGGII
+495 LIEKKPGGII

-568 YVVAEHQ
+568 YVVSEHQ

-587 GLFPQATEE
+587 GLFPPATEE

-602 SSIATRFKIQLHELM
+602 SSIATRFKMQLHELM

-630 IKPNSVLKPGI
+630 IKPNSVLKPAI

-694 KVSCQKVLDKM
+694 KVACQKILDKI

-724 ADLDARRTEMRNN
+724 ADLDARRTEMRNY
-737 AAKGVQSQFRTH
+737 AARGVQSQYRTH
-749 VAREQFLVLRDTSIY
+749 VAREQFLVLRDASIC

-790 QKNARWYFAWKTY
+790 QKTTRWYFAWKTY
-803 YQLRLSAIT
+803 CQLRLSAVT
-812 LQAGLRSMAARNEF
+812 LQAGVRAMAARNEF
-826 TFRKKNKASVH
+826 NFRKRNKASVR

-844 HRDYSNYMNLKRAA
+844 HRDYSNYMKLKRAA

-869 ARKELRKLKL
+869 AKKELRKLRM

-891 EKLEERVEELTSR
+891 EKLEERVEDLTSR
-904 LDREK
+904 LGLEK
-909 KLRADLEK
+909 KLRDDLEK
-917 SKADEVSKLKE
+917 SKAEEVAKLKT
-928 ALHEM
+928 ALREM

-972 GLKVLLV
+972 GLKELLV
-979 AEREENDKMKKA
+979 AEREENDIRKKA

-996 ETNEELNKE
+996 ETNEELNKK

-1019 VRRLEGTVSE
+1019 VQRLEGTIR
-1029 HEGLLLTERQQNEAA
+1029 EGEALLLTERQQNEAA
-1044 NAALAESQA
+1044 SATLAESQA

-1063 DAVKQNDLLHEADQ
+1063 DAVKQNDLLRETSQ
-1077 RFQEATKNLESSL
+1077 RFEEAMKNLESSL
-1090 TFEKQRHEANLI
+1090 IFEKQQHEASLL

-1123 KFTLLQT
+1123 KSTLLQT
-1130 SIQSVEERLREKDA
+1130 TIQSLEERSREKDA
-1144 LLTTERLESEAT
+1144 LLTLERQESEAT
-1156 KKSLNESEDRN
+1156 KKSLSDSEDRN
-1167 QDLLLKIEIAQKDIA
+1167 QNLLMKIEVAEKETA
-1182 HFQETVRRHEENM
+1182 HFQETIQRYEQNM

-1200 SLRSERQQNDAIM
+1200 SLRSEKQQTDVIM
-1213 KQLAESQGEIG
+1213 KQLADSQGEIG

-1231 DADARNG
+1231 DADGRN
-1238 LLQDSLQRHEENMA
+1238 R
-1252 ALETSLRS
+1252 
-1260 ERQQNDA
+1260 
-1267 IMKQLAE
+1267 
-1274 SQGEIG
+1274 
-1280 ELQRKLEDADARN
+1280 
-1293 GLLQDSLQRHEE
+1293 
-1305 NMAALETSL
+1305 
-1314 RSERQQNDAIMKQL
+1314 
-1328 AESQGEIGELQRKL
+1328 
-1342 EDADARNGLLQDSLQ
+1342 LLQDSLQ
-1357 RLEDDAT
+1357 RLEEDAT
-1364 TREALMETERKET
+1364 AREALMVTERQES
-1377 EMTKKTLT
+1377 EVTKKTLT

-1400 ANHSVHQLQDS
+1400 ANHSVHQFQDS
-1411 MQRMEQTAVA
+1411 IQRLEQSAVA

-1426 LAEHQEKDATSK
+1426 LTERQEKDAISK
-1438 ALAEA
+1438 ELAEA
-1443 QGRIEGLLK
+1443 QGRIKGLLK
-1452 EIYSA
+1452 EIKSA
-1457 NRKNDQ
+1457 NRKTDQ
-1463 LQSTIERLEEGATT
+1463 LQDTIERLEEGATT
-1477 TDALYLAERKGHDQ
+1477 TDALYLAEKQEHDH

-1499 QETNKELLKKIEKA
+1499 QGINKELLTKIEEA
-1513 EKNIDQLLENVERL
+1513 EKNIHQLLENVERL
-1527 EKDAITRESL
+1527 EKDTAARESI

-1545 GDTAKLLLESQEK
+1545 DETAKLLLEAQEK
-1558 NQELVHKVEDSDS
+1558 NRELMHKVEDSDS

-1581 RLEESTADKDSL
+1581 RLE
-1593 LAIERHEN
+1593 
-1601 SETKKELVG
+1601 
-1610 SQKKIAELLTEV
+1610 
-1622 QDTRANVA
+1622 QD
-1630 ELEDLIRR
+1630 
-1638 LEGKLAIT
+1638 G
-1646 EALLLTEKEQNAST
+1646 
-1660 LKLLAEAQLRIEE
+1660 
-1673 LIKKLEGSDRKSD
+1673 
-1686 SLQDTITRLE
+1686 
-1696 QDVTAKEAL
+1696 TAKEAL
-1705 LLTEKEA
+1705 LLTEKQAHEA
-1712 HDATRKTLTEA
+1712 TKKTLSEA
-1723 QEESGELLK
+1723 QERNEELLK
-1732 KIHDNDKHILQL
+1732 KIHDNDKNILQL

-1765 REQNDITTK
+1765 REQNDATTK
-1774 AHNESQEKYEE
+1774 AHIESQEKYEE
-1785 LLSKFV
+1785 LLKKFV

-1806 LGENTTKDSLLLSER
+1806 FGENTTTKDALLLSER

-1834 QEKNE
+1834 DEKNE

-1849 EKIEQLQTTIDM
+1849 EKIEHLQTMINK
-1861 LEDNVAAKDVS
+1861 LEDNIAAKDVS
-1872 LEAAMK
+1872 LEAATK
-1878 ENDAIRRSL
+1878 ENDTIRKSL
-1887 TEAQER
+1887 AEAQER

-1910 LQDTIQK
+1910 LQDTVQK

-1938 SKRAVTE
+1938 AKRAVTE

-1953 LKRNEDLLKRNDD
+1953 LKRNEDLLKRNDA

-1972 DSSKIV
+1972 ESSKIV

-1985 QRLEGKACNLEAENQ
+1985 QRLEGKAANLEAENQ
-2000 VLRQQATSTPPTSAK
+2000 VLRQQATATPPSTAK
-2015 SPASRAKISRIHRS
+2015 SPASRSKITRIHRS
-2029 PENGHNLNGDIRQT
+2029 PENGHILNGDIRQT
-2043 EMKPSTGTSEA
+2043 EMKPSASTSEA
-2054 ITSAANVPDLGD
+2054 ITSSGNVPDLGD
-2066 QKDFEHGEKLQRIP
+2066 QKEFEHGEKLQRIP
-2080 KQKYQPSHHQQP
+2080 KQKYQSSHHQQP
-2092 QDDQQWLLACIPQHL
+2092 QDDQQWLLTCISQYL

-2144 INSATEAQN
+2144 INTATEAQN

-2192 SERIFHGNQTSN
+2192 SDRIFHGNQTSN

-2263 IQDPRTSHSSIAKGN
+2263 IQDPRTSHSSLAKGH

-2285 NQLTYWLGIVKILTS
+2285 NQLTHWLGIVKILTS

-2305 RVNHVPSILVHK
+2305 KANHVPSVLVHK

-2344 NGEYVRAGLTELKH
+2344 NGEYVRAGLAELKH

-2395 REIHTDVCPALSIQ
+2395 REIRTDVCPALSIQ

-2440 RDESNM
+2440 REESNM

-2475 VADDDFVPF
+2475 MADDDLLPF

>member
-1 MASTL
+1 ML

-17 DKDLS
+17 DKDLA
-22 WVDGEVSRI
+22 WIDGEVFRI
-31 DGKKAHV
+31 DGQNAHV
-38 RTTKGKTVIAN
+38 HTTKGKTVTAN

-108 LPNLVDA
+108 LPNLVDT

-158 SGAGKTETTKLLMG
+158 SGAGKTETTKLLMR
-172 YLAYLG
+172 YLAFLG

-276 PSLFHYLNQ
+276 PSSFHYLNQ

-298 EYLATRKAMDTV
+298 EYLATRNAMDTV
-310 GITDQEQE
+310 GITEQEQE

-327 LHLGNINFTKGR
+327 LHLGNINFAKGK
-339 EADSSIIKDDKSRFH
+339 EVDSSIVKDDKSRFH

-362 MCDCEKLENA
+362 MCDCGKLENA
-372 LIKREINT
+372 LINREINT
-380 PEGVITTTV
+380 PEGVITTSV

-422 QDPNSNKLIG
+422 QDPDSNKLIG

-495 LIERKPGGII
+495 LIEKKPGGII

-587 GLFPQATEE
+587 GLFPPATEE

-602 SSIATRFKIQLHELM
+602 SSIATRFKMQLHELM

-630 IKPNSVLKPGI
+630 IKPNSVLKPAI

-689 EKNDE
+689 ERNDE
-694 KVSCQKVLDKM
+694 KVACQKILDKI

-724 ADLDARRTEMRNN
+724 AELDARRTEMRNN
-737 AAKGVQSQFRTH
+737 AARGVQSQFRTH
-749 VAREQFLVLRDTSIY
+749 VAREQFLVLRDASIC

-780 LRQQAAALRI
+780 LRHQAAALRI
-790 QKNARWYFAWKTY
+790 QKTTRCFFAWKTY
-803 YQLRLSAIT
+803 CQMRLSAVT
-812 LQAGLRSMAARNEF
+812 LQAGLRAMAARNEF
-826 TFRKKNKASVH
+826 NFRKRNKASVH

-844 HRDYSNYMNLKRAA
+844 HRDYSNYMKLKRAA

-869 ARKELRKLKL
+869 ASKELRKLRM

-904 LDREK
+904 LGLEK

-917 SKADEVSKLKE
+917 SKAEEVSKLKA

-933 EQRVEEV
+933 EQQVEEV

-967 TTEIE
+967 TTEID
-972 GLKVLLV
+972 GLKTQLV
-979 AEREENDKMKKA
+979 AGQEEHDATNKA

-996 ETNEELNKE
+996 ETIEELNKK

-1019 VRRLEGTVSE
+1019 IQRLEGTIR
-1029 HEGLLLTERQQNEAA
+1029 EGEALLLTERQQSEAA
-1044 NAALAESQA
+1044 SATLAESQA

-1063 DAVKQNDLLHEADQ
+1063 DAVKQNDLLHGSAQ
-1077 RFQEATKNLESSL
+1077 RFEEAMKNLESSL
-1090 TFEKQRHEANLI
+1090 TFEKQQHEASLV

-1107 REKIEEL
+1107 RDKIEEL

-1123 KFTLLQT
+1123 KSTLLQT
-1130 SIQSVEERLREKDA
+1130 AIQSLEEGLKEKDA
-1144 LLTTERLESEAT
+1144 LLTTERLDREAT
-1156 KKSLNESEDRN
+1156 KKLLSESEDRN
-1167 QDLLLKIEIAQKDIA
+1167 QELLMKIEVAEKELAQ
-1182 HFQETVRRHEENM
+1182 FQETIQRHEENM
-1195 AALET
+1195 ASLET
-1200 SLRSERQQNDAIM
+1200 SLRSERQQNEAIM
-1213 KQLAESQGEIG
+1213 KQLVDSQGEIG

-1231 DADARNG
+1231 DADG
-1238 LLQDSLQRHEENMA
+1238 
-1252 ALETSLRS
+1252 
-1260 ERQQNDA
+1260 
-1267 IMKQLAE
+1267 
-1274 SQGEIG
+1274 
-1280 ELQRKLEDADARN
+1280 
-1293 GLLQDSLQRHEE
+1293 
-1305 NMAALETSL
+1305 
-1314 RSERQQNDAIMKQL
+1314 
-1328 AESQGEIGELQRKL
+1328 
-1342 EDADARNGLLQDSLQ
+1342 RNGLLQDSLQ
-1357 RLEDDAT
+1357 RLEEDAAA
-1364 TREALMETERKET
+1364 REALMVTERQEN
-1377 EMTKKTLT
+1377 EVTKKTLT

-1400 ANHSVHQLQDS
+1400 TNYSVHQLQDS
-1411 MQRMEQTAVA
+1411 IQRLEQSAVA

-1426 LAEHQEKDATSK
+1426 LTERQGKDALSK

-1457 NRKNDQ
+1457 NRKTDQ
-1463 LQSTIERLEEGATT
+1463 LQNTIERLEEGATT
-1477 TDALYLAERKGHDQ
+1477 TDALYLSERQEHDQ

-1499 QETNKELLKKIEKA
+1499 QEINKELLKKIEEA
-1513 EKNIDQLLENVERL
+1513 ERNIDELLEKVERL
-1527 EKDAITRESL
+1527 EKEKKATESIF
-1537 LLTTKQSY
+1537 LTTKQSY
-1545 GDTAKLLLESQEK
+1545 DATATVLLEAQEK
-1558 NQELVHKVEDSDS
+1558 NQELMCKVQESDS
-1571 KIVLLEDSVK
+1571 KIVLLEDSIK
-1581 RLEESTADKDSL
+1581 RLEECTADKDSL

-1601 SETKKELVG
+1601 SENKKELAA
-1610 SQKKIAELLTEV
+1610 SRKKIEELLTEV
-1622 QDTRANVA
+1622 QDTHTNIA
-1630 ELEDLIRR
+1630 ELEESIRR
-1638 LEGKLAIT
+1638 LEGNLGVT

-1660 LKLLAEAQLRIEE
+1660 LKLLSEAQQRIED
-1673 LIKKLEGSDRKSD
+1673 LIKKLEGADRKSD
-1686 SLQDTITRLE
+1686 SLQDTISRLE
-1696 QDVTAKEAL
+1696 QDCTAKEAL
-1705 LLTEKEA
+1705 LLTEKQGHE
-1712 HDATRKTLTEA
+1712 ATRKMLSEA
-1723 QEESGELLK
+1723 QERNEELLK
-1732 KIHDNDKHILQL
+1732 KIHDNDKNILQL

-1765 REQNDITTK
+1765 REQNDATTK
-1774 AHNESQEKYEE
+1774 AHIESQEKYEE
-1785 LLSKFV
+1785 LLNKFV

-1806 LGENTTKDSLLLSER
+1806 IGENTTTKDALLLSER

-1834 QEKNE
+1834 DEKNE
-1839 ELLMKVEDAN
+1839 ELLMKVEDSN
-1849 EKIEQLQTTIDM
+1849 EKIEHLQTMINK
-1861 LEDNVAAKDVS
+1861 LEDSVAAKDVS
-1872 LEAAMK
+1872 LEAALK
-1878 ENDAIRRSL
+1878 ENDTIRKSL
-1887 TEAQER
+1887 IEAQER

-1899 KISDSEYRIHL
+1899 KIADSEYRMHL
-1910 LQDTIQK
+1910 LQDTVQK

-1938 SKRAVTE
+1938 AKRAVTE

-1972 DSSKIV
+1972 ESSKIV
-1978 TQLQEAL
+1978 TQLQESL
-1985 QRLEGKACNLEAENQ
+1985 QRLEGKASSLEAENQ
-2000 VLRQQATSTPPTSAK
+2000 VLRQQATATPPSTAK
-2015 SPASRAKISRIHRS
+2015 SPASRSKITRIHRS
-2029 PENGHNLNGDIRQT
+2029 PENGHILNGDIRQT
-2043 EMKPSTGTSEA
+2043 EMKPSTSTSEA
-2054 ITSAANVPDLGD
+2054 ITSTGNVPDLGD

-2080 KQKYQPSHHQQP
+2080 KQKYQSSHYQQP
-2092 QDDQQWLLACIPQHL
+2092 QDDQQWLISCISQHL

-2138 DSILHA
+2138 DNILHA

-2263 IQDPRTSHSSIAKGN
+2263 IQDPRTSHSSLAKGH

-2285 NQLTYWLGIVKILTS
+2285 NQLTHWLGIVKILTS

-2305 RVNHVPSILVHK
+2305 RANHVPSILVHK

-2344 NGEYVRAGLTELKH
+2344 NGEYVRAGLAELKH

-2395 REIHTDVCPALSIQ
+2395 REIRTDVCPALSIQ

-2440 RDESNM
+2440 REESSM
-2446 ATSFSILLDDDSSIP
+2446 TTSFSILLDDDSSIP

-2475 VADDDFVPF
+2475 VADDDLLPF

>member
-1 MASTL
+1 MSL
-6 NIVIGSHVWVE
+6 
-17 DKDLS
+17 
-22 WVDGEVSRI
+22 
-31 DGKKAHV
+31 
-38 RTTKGKTVIAN
+38 
-49 ISDIHPKD
+49 
-57 TEAPPDG
+57 
-64 VDDMTRLSYLHE
+64 
-76 PGVLDNLAVRY
+76 
-87 AKNIIYTYT
+87 T
-96 GNILIAINPFQR
+96 GN
-108 LPNLVDA
+108 
-115 RTMEKYKGA
+115 
-124 NLGDLDPHV
+124 
-133 FAIADVSYRQ
+133 RQ

-158 SGAGKTETTKLLMG
+158 SGAGKTETTKLLMR
-172 YLAYLG
+172 YLAFLG

-276 PSLFHYLNQ
+276 PSSFHYLNQ

-298 EYLATRKAMDTV
+298 EYLATRNAMYTV
-310 GITDQEQE
+310 GITEQEQE

-327 LHLGNINFTKGR
+327 LHLGNINFAKGR
-339 EADSSIIKDDKSRFH
+339 EVDSSVIKDDKSRFH

-362 MCDCEKLENA
+362 MCDCGKLENA
-372 LIKREINT
+372 LINREINT

-422 QDPNSNKLIG
+422 QDPDSNKLIG

-495 LIERKPGGII
+495 LIEKKPGGII

-587 GLFPQATEE
+587 VLFPPATEE

-602 SSIATRFKIQLHELM
+602 SSIASRFKMQLHELM

-630 IKPNSVLKPGI
+630 IKPNSVLKPAI

-694 KVSCQKVLDKM
+694 KVACQKILDKI

-724 ADLDARRTEMRNN
+724 AELDARRTEMRNN
-737 AAKGVQSQFRTH
+737 AARGVQSQYRTH
-749 VAREQFLVLRDTSIY
+749 VAREQFLVLRDASIC

-790 QKNARWYFAWKTY
+790 QKTTRWYFAWKTY
-803 YQLRLSAIT
+803 CQLRLSAVT
-812 LQAGLRSMAARNEF
+812 LQAGLRAMSARNEF
-826 TFRKKNKASVH
+826 NFRKRNKASVH

-844 HRDYSNYMNLKRAA
+844 HRDYSNYMKLKRAA

-869 ARKELRKLKL
+869 ARKELRKLKM

-904 LDREK
+904 LGLEK

-917 SKADEVSKLKE
+917 SKEEEVSKLKV

-972 GLKVLLV
+972 GLKALLV
-979 AEREENDKMKKA
+979 AEREENDVAKKA

-996 ETNEELNKE
+996 EMNEELNKK
-1005 VSDADEKIKQFSDT
+1005 VSDADEKIKQFNDT
-1019 VRRLEGTVSE
+1019 VQRLEGTIR
-1029 HEGLLLTERQQNEAA
+1029 EGETLLLTERQQNEAA
-1044 NAALAESQA
+1044 SATLAESQA
-1053 RNEALVSKLE
+1053 RNGALVSKLE
-1063 DAVKQNDLLHEADQ
+1063 DAVKQNDLLQETVQ
-1077 RFQEATKNLESSL
+1077 RFEEAMKNLESSL
-1090 TFEKQRHEANLI
+1090 TFEKQQHEASLV

-1123 KFTLLQT
+1123 KSTLLQT
-1130 SIQSVEERLREKDA
+1130 AIQSLEERLREKEA
-1144 LLTTERLESEAT
+1144 LLATERQESEAT
-1156 KKSLNESEDRN
+1156 KKSLSESEDRN
-1167 QDLLLKIEIAQKDIA
+1167 QELLMKTEVTEKEIA
-1182 HFQETVRRHEENM
+1182 HFQET
-1195 AALET
+1195 
-1200 SLRSERQQNDAIM
+1200 I
-1213 KQLAESQGEIG
+1213 
-1224 ELQRKLE
+1224 
-1231 DADARNG
+1231 
-1238 LLQDSLQRHEENMA
+1238 QRHEENMA

-1267 IMKQLAE
+1267 IMKQQAD
-1274 SQGEIG
+1274 SQAEIG
-1280 ELQRKLEDADARN
+1280 ELQRKLEDADGRN
-1293 GLLQDSLQRHEE
+1293 
-1305 NMAALETSL
+1305 
-1314 RSERQQNDAIMKQL
+1314 K
-1328 AESQGEIGELQRKL
+1328 
-1342 EDADARNGLLQDSLQ
+1342 LLQDSLQ
-1357 RLEDDAT
+1357 RLEQ
-1364 TREALMETERKET
+1364 EA
-1377 EMTKKTLT
+1377 
-1385 EALDQIEELVKEVEC
+1385 
-1400 ANHSVHQLQDS
+1400 
-1411 MQRMEQTAVA
+1411 
-1421 REATL
+1421 
-1426 LAEHQEKDATSK
+1426 
-1438 ALAEA
+1438 
-1443 QGRIEGLLK
+1443 
-1452 EIYSA
+1452 
-1457 NRKNDQ
+1457 
-1463 LQSTIERLEEGATT
+1463 
-1477 TDALYLAERKGHDQ
+1477 
-1491 TKKSLSEA
+1491 
-1499 QETNKELLKKIEKA
+1499 
-1513 EKNIDQLLENVERL
+1513 
-1527 EKDAITRESL
+1527 
-1537 LLTTKQSY
+1537 
-1545 GDTAKLLLESQEK
+1545 
-1558 NQELVHKVEDSDS
+1558 
-1571 KIVLLEDSVK
+1571 
-1581 RLEESTADKDSL
+1581 
-1593 LAIERHEN
+1593 
-1601 SETKKELVG
+1601 
-1610 SQKKIAELLTEV
+1610 
-1622 QDTRANVA
+1622 
-1630 ELEDLIRR
+1630 
-1638 LEGKLAIT
+1638 
-1646 EALLLTEKEQNAST
+1646 
-1660 LKLLAEAQLRIEE
+1660 
-1673 LIKKLEGSDRKSD
+1673 
-1686 SLQDTITRLE
+1686 
-1696 QDVTAKEAL
+1696 TAKEAL
-1705 LLTEKEA
+1705 LLTEKQA
-1712 HDATRKTLTEA
+1712 HEATRKTLSEV
-1723 QEESGELLK
+1723 QERNEELLK
-1732 KIHDNDKHILQL
+1732 NIHDNDKHILQL

-1765 REQNDITTK
+1765 REQNDATSK
-1774 AHNESQEKYEE
+1774 AHVESQEKYEE
-1785 LLSKFV
+1785 LLKKFV

-1806 LGENTTKDSLLLSER
+1806 LGENTTTKDALLLSER
-1821 HEKDAIKKALTEA
+1821 HEKDAVKKALTEA
-1834 QEKNE
+1834 DEKNE

-1849 EKIEQLQTTIDM
+1849 EKIEHLQTMIIK

-1878 ENDAIRRSL
+1878 ENDTIRKSL

-1910 LQDTIQK
+1910 LQDTVQK

-1938 SKRAVTE
+1938 AKRAVTE

-1972 DSSKIV
+1972 ESSKIV
-1978 TQLQEAL
+1978 IQLQEAL
-1985 QRLEGKACNLEAENQ
+1985 QRIEGKAANLEAENQ
-2000 VLRQQATSTPPTSAK
+2000 ALRQQATATPPSTAK
-2015 SPASRAKISRIHRS
+2015 SPASRSKITRIHRS
-2029 PENGHNLNGDIRQT
+2029 PENGHILNGDMRQT
-2043 EMKPSTGTSEA
+2043 EMKPSTSTSEA
-2054 ITSAANVPDLGD
+2054 ITSAGNVPDSGD
-2066 QKDFEHGEKLQRIP
+2066 QKEFEHGEKLQRIP
-2080 KQKYQPSHHQQP
+2080 RQKYQPSHHQQP
-2092 QDDQQWLLACIPQHL
+2092 QDDQQWLLTCISQYL

-2184 TPQRRRFS
+2184 TPRRRFS
-2192 SERIFHGNQTSN
+2192 SERIFHGNQAPN

-2211 GQSVVGSAGLPQVEA
+2211 GQSAVGSAGLLQVEA

-2263 IQDPRTSHSSIAKGN
+2263 IQDPRTSHSSLAKGH

-2285 NQLTYWLGIVKILTS
+2285 NQLTHWLGIVKILTS

-2305 RVNHVPSILVHK
+2305 KANHVPSILVHK

-2344 NGEYVRAGLTELKH
+2344 NGEYVRAGLAELKH

-2395 REIHTDVCPALSIQ
+2395 REIRTDVCPALSIQ

-2440 RDESNM
+2440 REESNM

-2468 KTLPVIE
+2468 KTLPAIE
-2475 VADDDFVPF
+2475 VADDDLLPF

>member
-1 MASTL
+1 MASMS

-22 WVDGEVSRI
+22 WVDGEVFRI
-31 DGKKAHV
+31 DGQNAHV
-38 RTTKGKTVIAN
+38 RTTKGKTVTAN

-158 SGAGKTETTKLLMG
+158 SGAGKTETTKLLMR
-172 YLAYLG
+172 YLAFLG

-276 PSLFHYLNQ
+276 PSSFHYLNQ

-298 EYLATRKAMDTV
+298 EYLATRNAMDTV

-327 LHLGNINFTKGR
+327 LHLGNINFAKGR
-339 EADSSIIKDDKSRFH
+339 EVDSSIIKDDKSRFH

-372 LIKREINT
+372 LINREINT

-422 QDPNSNKLIG
+422 QDPDSNKLIG

-495 LIERKPGGII
+495 LIEKKPGGII

-587 GLFPQATEE
+587 GLFPPATEE

-602 SSIATRFKIQLHELM
+602 SSIATRFKVQLHELM

-660 RISCAGYPTRKLF
+660 RISCAGYPTRKQF

-694 KVSCQKVLDKM
+694 KVSCQKILDKM

-713 RTKVFLRAGQM
+713 ITKVFLRAGQM
-724 ADLDARRTEMRNN
+724 AELDARRTEMRNN
-737 AAKGVQSQFRTH
+737 AARGVQSQFRTH
-749 VAREQFLVLRDTSIY
+749 VAREQFLVLRDASIC
-764 LQSFV
+764 LQSLV
-769 RARLACKQHEF
+769 RARLACKQHEL

-812 LQAGLRSMAARNEF
+812 LQAGLRAMAARNEF
-826 TFRKKNKASVH
+826 TFRKRNKASVH

-844 HRDYSNYMNLKRAA
+844 HRDYSNYMKLRRAA

-869 ARKELRKLKL
+869 ARKELRKLRM

-909 KLRADLEK
+909 KLRVDLEK
-917 SKADEVSKLKE
+917 SKAEEVSKLKE
-928 ALHEM
+928 ALQEM

-972 GLKVLLV
+972 GLKALLV
-979 AEREENDKMKKA
+979 AEREENDVAKKA

-996 ETNEELNKE
+996 ETNEELNKK

-1019 VRRLEGTVSE
+1019 VQRLEGTVRE
-1029 HEGLLLTERQQNEAA
+1029 HEALLLTERQQNEAA

-1053 RNEALVSKLE
+1053 RNEVLVSKLE
-1063 DAVKQNDLLHEADQ
+1063 DAVKQNDLLHEAAQ
-1077 RFQEATKNLESSL
+1077 RFEEATKNLESSL

-1102 ELAEA
+1102 QLAEA

-1123 KFTLLQT
+1123 KSTLLQT
-1130 SIQSVEERLREKDA
+1130 SIQSLEERLREKDA
-1144 LLTTERLESEAT
+1144 LLITERLESEAT

-1167 QDLLLKIEIAQKDIA
+1167 QDLVMKIEVTEKDIA
-1182 HFQETVRRHEENM
+1182 HFQETV
-1195 AALET
+1195 
-1200 SLRSERQQNDAIM
+1200 
-1213 KQLAESQGEIG
+1213 
-1224 ELQRKLE
+1224 
-1231 DADARNG
+1231 
-1238 LLQDSLQRHEENMA
+1238 QRHEENMA

-1267 IMKQLAE
+1267 IVKQLAE
-1274 SQGEIG
+1274 SQGEVG
-1280 ELQRKLEDADARN
+1280 ELQRKLEDACARN
-1293 GLLQDSLQRHEE
+1293 SLLQDSLQ
-1305 NMAALETSL
+1305 
-1314 RSERQQNDAIMKQL
+1314 
-1328 AESQGEIGELQRKL
+1328 
-1342 EDADARNGLLQDSLQ
+1342 
-1357 RLEDDAT
+1357 
-1364 TREALMETERKET
+1364 
-1377 EMTKKTLT
+1377 
-1385 EALDQIEELVKEVEC
+1385 
-1400 ANHSVHQLQDS
+1400 
-1411 MQRMEQTAVA
+1411 
-1421 REATL
+1421 
-1426 LAEHQEKDATSK
+1426 
-1438 ALAEA
+1438 
-1443 QGRIEGLLK
+1443 
-1452 EIYSA
+1452 
-1457 NRKNDQ
+1457 
-1463 LQSTIERLEEGATT
+1463 RLEEGATT
-1477 TDALYLAERKGHDQ
+1477 TDALYLAERKEHDQ

-1499 QETNKELLKKIEKA
+1499 QETNKELQKKIVEA

-1527 EKDAITRESL
+1527 EKDATTRESL
-1537 LLTTKQSY
+1537 LLTTMQSY
-1545 GDTAKLLLESQEK
+1545 DDTTKLLLESQEK
-1558 NQELVHKVEDSDS
+1558 NRELVHKVEESDS

-1581 RLEESTADKDSL
+1581 RLEEITADKDSL

-1601 SETKKELVG
+1601 SETKKELAG

-1622 QDTRANVA
+1622 QDTRANIA
-1630 ELEDLIRR
+1630 ELEDSVRR
-1638 LEGKLAIT
+1638 LEGNLAVT

-1705 LLTEKEA
+1705 LLTEKQA
-1712 HDATRKTLTEA
+1712 HEETRKTLTET
-1723 QEESGELLK
+1723 QEKSEELLK
-1732 KIHDNDKHILQL
+1732 KIHDSDKHILQL

-1765 REQNDITTK
+1765 REQNDTTTK

-1785 LLSKFV
+1785 LLTKFI
-1791 DVDRKIDLLQGTIER
+1791 DVDRKIDLLQDTIER
-1806 LGENTTKDSLLLSER
+1806 LGENTTTKDSLLLSER
-1821 HEKDAIKKALTEA
+1821 HEKDAIKKTLTEA
-1834 QEKNE
+1834 EEKNE

-1849 EKIEQLQTTIDM
+1849 EKIGHLQTTINT

-1878 ENDAIRRSL
+1878 ENDAIRKSL

-1910 LQDTIQK
+1910 LQDTVQK

-1938 SKRAVTE
+1938 AKRAVTE

-1985 QRLEGKACNLEAENQ
+1985 QRLEGKASNLEAENQ
-2000 VLRQQATSTPPTSAK
+2000 ILRQQATSTPPSTAK
-2015 SPASRAKISRIHRS
+2015 SPASRLKISRIHRS
-2029 PENGHNLNGDIRQT
+2029 PENGHIFNGDIRQT

-2092 QDDQQWLLACIPQHL
+2092 QDDQQWLLTCISQYL

-2113 PVAALLIYQCLLHW
+2113 PVAALLIYQCFLHW
-2127 KSFEAMKTGVF
+2127 KSFEAMKTSVF
-2138 DSILHA
+2138 DNVLHA

-2285 NQLTYWLGIVKILTS
+2285 NQLTHWLGIVKILTS

-2305 RVNHVPSILVHK
+2305 RANHVPSILVHK

-2344 NGEYVRAGLTELKH
+2344 NGEYVRAGLAELKH

-2375 RHIRQAV
+2375 KHIRQAV

-2395 REIHTDVCPALSIQ
+2395 REIRTDVCPALSIQ

-2440 RDESNM
+2440 REESNM

-2475 VADDDFVPF
+2475 VADDDFLPF